1 MKTRNLF
8 FSFFLWSTLFFPLS
22 AQTISPDS
30 LARMVENSM
39 SGKYVDYKLM
49 KRASDS
55 LESQF
60 PKYFIQ
66 MARIEMAEAWNLP
79 EVVETL
85 TDSLLFHTSR
95 NEIDGNFAA
104 FYLNKKAQ
112 AYLFNGKYKELEK
125 WLDKVSA
132 HWKDAPQIEPL
143 KQHFRNICQAAEGI
157 GSVRISRPQ
166 KTVCIPLVQDPKMGD
181 LDHTRQMEI
190 TLNGR
195 DTRFVSMDTGNPAS
209 IILDKDFATK
219 AGVRLLP
226 DTIQCHPYL
235 YDANMLIPVQRGV
248 TDSLSFGGIT
258 YYNLPVWVTLTEN
271 PIIGNGNLGT
281 PELLRL
287 GKVEISPDKLVIP
300 AKEENAQTD
309 SAPNFHIKTVFG
321 AGVYLPMR
329 YHGKDYQFILDTGV
343 NLSILNISKEEEE
356 TNPTLNFNGK
366 DYQGIQT
373 YFDTSKKE
381 MDRSGLLGIT
391 FVEQCYPVC
400 IDFNRMQLSFNN
412 PREIANT
419 ALLLQ
424 YWNFYQMRRM
434 AEEIKQKDPSS
445 MTKMLC
451 ALVSSMSN
459 QPDSVLK
466 YAPFMITENN
476 PSMYFNGL
484 TILQKALNDKGDYR
498 NAATYSAKALEYFP
512 TVASTYPKD
521 SQIRLRAIAAMDR
534 ALSGQPAVEVKIGKP
549 KKIKFAYDETSKLYP
564 VSGKIGKKKCCIA
577 FNPEGYYNI
586 ISLRE
591 AKRCGIRLLGEQ
603 TELNKDSLGC
613 FGMAD
618 RIRIGNMTL
627 TNVPFWVYND
637 EQPTSLGVC
646 LMKQLPAMSIHSDK
660 SLEFLPEAPAQN
672 NWPLMRSDVVIYGE
686 TDSTTLRMT
695 EQKFNNAYLFSS
707 GHTITLDFKNMKYQ
721 TAKSYPR

>member
-1 MKTRNLF
+1 MKKYII
-8 FSFFLWSTLFFPLS
+8 FSVIAFWSTSFSPLT
-22 AQTISPDS
+22 AQVISPDS
-30 LARMVENSM
+30 VARMVEKSM

-66 MARIEMAEAWNLP
+66 MARLEIAEAWNQP
-79 EVVETL
+79 EVVEAL

-132 HWKDAPQIEPL
+132 HWKDAPQIVPL
-143 KQHFRNICQAAEGI
+143 KQHFQNICQAAEGI
-157 GSVRISRPQ
+157 GPVRISRPQ
-166 KTVCIPLVQDPKMGD
+166 KNVCIPLVQDPDMGNF
-181 LDHTRQMEI
+181 DHIRQMEI

-195 DTRFVSMDTGNPAS
+195 DTRFISMDTGNPNS
-209 IILDKDFATK
+209 IILGKEFATK

-226 DTIQCHPYL
+226 DTIPCT
-235 YDANMLIPVQRGV
+235 LIHITNIPIPIQRGV

-271 PIIGNGNLGT
+271 PVIRNGILGT

-300 AKEENAQTD
+300 VKEEDAQTK
-309 SAPNFHIKTVFG
+309 SAPNFHIKTVSG
-321 AGVYLPMR
+321 AAVYLPMR
-329 YHGKDYQFILDTGV
+329 YHGKDYQFILDTGAD
-343 NLSILNISKEEEE
+343 LSTLNISKNEEE

-373 YFDTSKKE
+373 YFNTTKKE
-381 MDRSGLLGIT
+381 TDRSGILGIS

-400 IDFNRMQLSFNN
+400 IDFNSMQLSFNN
-412 PREIANT
+412 PRKLVNSSF
-419 ALLLQ
+419 LLT

-434 AEEIKQKDPSS
+434 AEEIKQKDPGST
-445 MTKMLC
+445 TKTLC

-498 NAATYSAKALEYFP
+498 NAATYSAKVVEYFLA
-512 TVASTYPKD
+512 VASTYPKD
-521 SQIRLRAIAAMDR
+521 SQIRVKAIAAMDR
-534 ALSGQPAVEVKIGKP
+534 ALSGQPAVAVKIGKP

-577 FNPEGYYNI
+577 LNPEVYYNT
-586 ISLRE
+586 ISLHE
-591 AKRCGIRLLGEQ
+591 ANRCGIRLLGEQ

-613 FGMAD
+613 FGIAD
-618 RIRIGNMTL
+618 CIRIGNLTL
-627 TNVPFWVYND
+627 ANVPFWVYND
-637 EQPTSLGVC
+637 ERPTSLGVC
-646 LMKQLPAMSIHSDK
+646 IMKQIPAMCIHSDK

-686 TDSTTLRMT
+686 TDSTTLQMT
-695 EQKFNNAYLFSS
+695 EQKFNNTYLFSS
-707 GHTITLDFKNMKYQ
+707 DHTITLDFKNMKYNI
-721 TAKSYPR
+721 KEN

>member
-1 MKTRNLF
+1 MKKYII
-8 FSFFLWSTLFFPLS
+8 FSVIAFWSTSFSPLT
-22 AQTISPDS
+22 AQVISPDS
-30 LARMVENSM
+30 VARMVENSM

-55 LESQF
+55 LESQL

-66 MARIEMAEAWNLP
+66 MARLEMAEAWNQP
-79 EVVETL
+79 EVVEAL

-95 NEIDGNFAA
+95 NEIDGNLAA

-132 HWKDAPQIEPL
+132 HWKDAPQIVPL
-143 KQHFRNICQAAEGI
+143 KQHFQNICQAAEGI
-157 GSVRISRPQ
+157 GPVRISRPQ
-166 KTVCIPLVQDPKMGD
+166 KNVCIPLVQDPDMGNF
-181 LDHTRQMEI
+181 DHIRQMEI

-195 DTRFVSMDTGNPAS
+195 DTRFISMDTGNPSS
-209 IILDKDFATK
+209 IILGKEFATK

-226 DTIQCHPYL
+226 ETTPCTLRHIT
-235 YDANMLIPVQRGV
+235 NIPIPIQRGV
-248 TDSLSFGGIT
+248 IDSLSFGGIT

-271 PIIGNGNLGT
+271 PVIRNGILGT

-300 AKEENAQTD
+300 VKEDAQTK
-309 SAPNFHIKTVFG
+309 SAPNFHIKNVSG
-321 AGVYLPMR
+321 AAVYLPMR

-343 NLSILNISKEEEE
+343 DLSTLNISKNEEE

-373 YFDTSKKE
+373 YFNTTKKE
-381 MDRSGLLGIT
+381 TDRSGILGIS

-400 IDFNRMQLSFNN
+400 IDFNSMQLSFNN
-412 PREIANT
+412 PRKIVNSSF
-419 ALLLQ
+419 LLT

-434 AEEIKQKDPSS
+434 AEEIKQKDLGST
-445 MTKMLC
+445 TKTLC

-521 SQIRLRAIAAMDR
+521 SQIRVKAIAAMDR
-534 ALSGQPAVEVKIGKP
+534 ALSGQPAVAVKIGKP
-549 KKIKFAYDETSKLYP
+549 EKIKFAYDGTSKLYP
-564 VSGKIGKKKCCIA
+564 VSGKIGKKRCCIA
-577 FNPEGYYNI
+577 LNPEVYYNT
-586 ISLRE
+586 ISLHE
-591 AKRCGIRLLGEQ
+591 ANRCGIRLLGEQ

-613 FGMAD
+613 FGIAD
-618 RIRIGNMTL
+618 CIRIGNLTL
-627 TNVPFWVYND
+627 ANVPFWVYND
-637 EQPTSLGVC
+637 ERPTSLGVC
-646 LMKQLPAMSIHSDK
+646 MMKQIPAMCIHSDK

-695 EQKFNNAYLFSS
+695 EQKFNNTYLFSS
-707 GHTITLDFKNMKYQ
+707 DHTITLDFKNMKYNI
-721 TAKSYPR
+721 KEN

>member
-1 MKTRNLF
+1 MKKYII
-8 FSFFLWSTLFFPLS
+8 FSVIAFWSTSFSPLT
-22 AQTISPDS
+22 AQVISPDS
-30 LARMVENSM
+30 VARMVENSM

-66 MARIEMAEAWNLP
+66 MARLEIAEAWNQP
-79 EVVETL
+79 EVVEAL

-132 HWKDAPQIEPL
+132 HWKDAPQIVPL
-143 KQHFRNICQAAEGI
+143 KQHFQNICQAAEGI
-157 GSVRISRPQ
+157 GPVRISRPQ
-166 KTVCIPLVQDPKMGD
+166 KNVCIPLVQDPDMGNF
-181 LDHTRQMEI
+181 DHIRQMEI

-195 DTRFVSMDTGNPAS
+195 DTRFISMDTGNPSS
-209 IILDKDFATK
+209 IILGKEFATK

-226 DTIQCHPYL
+226 ETTPCTLRHIT
-235 YDANMLIPVQRGV
+235 NIPIPIQRGV
-248 TDSLSFGGIT
+248 IDSLSFGGIT

-271 PIIGNGNLGT
+271 PVIRNGILGT

-300 AKEENAQTD
+300 VKEDAQTK
-309 SAPNFHIKTVFG
+309 SAPNFHIKNVSG
-321 AGVYLPMR
+321 AAVYLPMR

-343 NLSILNISKEEEE
+343 DLSTLNISKNEEE

-373 YFDTSKKE
+373 YFNTTKKE
-381 MDRSGLLGIT
+381 TDRSGILGIS

-400 IDFNRMQLSFNN
+400 IDFNSMQLSFNN
-412 PREIANT
+412 PRKIVNSSF
-419 ALLLQ
+419 LLT

-434 AEEIKQKDPSS
+434 AEEIKQKDLGST
-445 MTKMLC
+445 TKTLC

-521 SQIRLRAIAAMDR
+521 SQIRVKAIAAMDR
-534 ALSGQPAVEVKIGKP
+534 ALSGQPAVAVKIGKP
-549 KKIKFAYDETSKLYP
+549 EKIKFAYDGTSKLYP

-577 FNPEGYYNI
+577 LNPEVYYNT
-586 ISLRE
+586 ISLHE
-591 AKRCGIRLLGEQ
+591 ANRCGIRLLGEQ

-613 FGMAD
+613 FGIAD
-618 RIRIGNMTL
+618 CIRIGNLTL
-627 TNVPFWVYND
+627 ANVPFWVYND
-637 EQPTSLGVC
+637 ERPTSLGVC
-646 LMKQLPAMSIHSDK
+646 MMKQIPAMCIHSDK

-695 EQKFNNAYLFSS
+695 EQKFNNTYLFSS
-707 GHTITLDFKNMKYQ
+707 DHTITLDFKNMKYNI
-721 TAKSYPR
+721 KEN

>member
-1 MKTRNLF
+1 MKKYII
-8 FSFFLWSTLFFPLS
+8 FSVIAFWSTSFSPLT
-22 AQTISPDS
+22 AQVISPDS
-30 LARMVENSM
+30 VARMVENSM

-55 LESQF
+55 LESQL

-66 MARIEMAEAWNLP
+66 MARLEMAEAWNQP
-79 EVVETL
+79 EVVEAL

-95 NEIDGNFAA
+95 NEIDGNLAA

-132 HWKDAPQIEPL
+132 HWKDAPQIVPL
-143 KQHFRNICQAAEGI
+143 KQHFQNICQAAEGI
-157 GSVRISRPQ
+157 GPVRISRPQ
-166 KTVCIPLVQDPKMGD
+166 KNVCIPLVQDPDMGNF
-181 LDHTRQMEI
+181 DHIRQMEI

-195 DTRFVSMDTGNPAS
+195 ETRFISMDTGNPSS
-209 IILDKDFATK
+209 IILGKEFATK

-226 DTIQCHPYL
+226 ETTPCTLRHIT
-235 YDANMLIPVQRGV
+235 NIPIPIQRGV
-248 TDSLSFGGIT
+248 IDSLSFGGIT

-271 PIIGNGNLGT
+271 PVIRNGILGT

-300 AKEENAQTD
+300 VKEDAQTK
-309 SAPNFHIKTVFG
+309 SAPNFHIKNVSG
-321 AGVYLPMR
+321 AAVYLPMR

-343 NLSILNISKEEEE
+343 DLSTLNISKNEEE

-373 YFDTSKKE
+373 YFNTTKKE
-381 MDRSGLLGIT
+381 TDRSGILGIS

-400 IDFNRMQLSFNN
+400 IDFNSMQLSFNN
-412 PREIANT
+412 PRKIVNSSF
-419 ALLLQ
+419 LLT

-434 AEEIKQKDPSS
+434 AEEIKQKDLGST
-445 MTKMLC
+445 TKTLC

-521 SQIRLRAIAAMDR
+521 SQIRVKAIAAMDR
-534 ALSGQPAVEVKIGKP
+534 ALSGQPAVAVKIGKP
-549 KKIKFAYDETSKLYP
+549 EKIKFAYDGTSKLYP

-577 FNPEGYYNI
+577 LNPEVYYNT
-586 ISLRE
+586 ISLHE
-591 AKRCGIRLLGEQ
+591 ANRCGIRLLGEQ
-603 TELNKDSLGC
+603 TKLNKDSLGC
-613 FGMAD
+613 FGIAD
-618 RIRIGNMTL
+618 CIRIGNLTL
-627 TNVPFWVYND
+627 ANVPFWVYND
-637 EQPTSLGVC
+637 ERPTSLGVC
-646 LMKQLPAMSIHSDK
+646 MMKQIPAMCIHSDK

-695 EQKFNNAYLFSS
+695 EQKFNNTYLFSS
-707 GHTITLDFKNMKYQ
+707 DHTITLDFKNMKYNI
-721 TAKSYPR
+721 KEN

>member
-8 FSFFLWSTLFFPLS
+8 FSFFLWGISAFPTA

-30 LARMVENSM
+30 LARMVECSM

-55 LESQF
+55 LESQL
-60 PKYFIQ
+60 PKYFTQ
-66 MARIEMAEAWNLP
+66 MVRLEMAEAWNQP

-95 NEIDGNFAA
+95 NEIDGNFAT

-112 AYLFNGKYKELEK
+112 AYLFSGKYKELEK

-132 HWKDAPQIEPL
+132 HWKDAPQIGPL
-143 KQHFRNICQAAEGI
+143 TRHFRNICQAAEGI
-157 GSVRISRPQ
+157 GPVRISRPQ
-166 KTVCIPLVQDPKMGD
+166 KNVCIPLVQDPKMGD
-181 LDHTRQMEI
+181 LEHIRQMEI

-195 DTRFVSMDTGNPAS
+195 DTQFVSMDTGNPAS

-219 AGVRLLP
+219 ARVRLLP
-226 DTIQCHPYL
+226 DTIQCTPNL
-235 YDANMLIPVQRGV
+235 YDADLVIPVQRGV

-258 YYNLPVWVTLTEN
+258 YYNLPVWVALTKS
-271 PIIGNGNLGT
+271 PVIGNGILGT

-300 AKEENAQTD
+300 VKEEDAQTKF
-309 SAPNFHIKTVFG
+309 APNFHIKTVSG
-321 AGVYLPMR
+321 AAVYLPMR
-329 YHGKDYQFILDTGV
+329 YHGKDYHFILDTGV
-343 NLSILNISKEEEE
+343 NLSTLNISKDEEE
-356 TNPTLNFNGK
+356 TNPILNFNGK

-373 YFDTSKKE
+373 YFDTSKKAT
-381 MDRSGLLGIT
+381 DRSGMLGIT

-419 ALLLQ
+419 TLLLQ

-434 AEEIKQKDPSS
+434 AEEIKQKDPSD

-451 ALVSSMSN
+451 ALVGSMSN

-466 YAPFMITENN
+466 YAPAMITENN

-498 NAATYSAKALEYFP
+498 NAATYSAKVAEYFP
-512 TVASTYPKD
+512 AVASTYPKD
-521 SQIRLRAIAAMDR
+521 SQIRVKAIASMDR
-534 ALSGQPAVEVKIGKP
+534 ALNGQPAVEVKIGKP
-549 KKIKFAYDETSKLYP
+549 KKIKFAYDETGKLYP
-564 VSGKIGKKKCCIA
+564 VSGKIGRKKCSIA

-613 FGMAD
+613 FGIAE
-618 RIRIGNMTL
+618 RIRIGNLTL

-646 LMKQLPAMSIHSDK
+646 LMKQLPALCIHSDK
-660 SLEFLPEAPAQN
+660 NLEILPVAPAQN

-695 EQKFNNAYLFSS
+695 EQKFSNEFLFSS
-707 GHTITLDFKNMKYQ
+707 DHTITLDFKNMKYQ
-721 TAKSYPR
+721 VE

>member
-1 MKTRNLF
+1 MKKYII
-8 FSFFLWSTLFFPLS
+8 FSVIAFWSTSFSPLT
-22 AQTISPDS
+22 AQVISPDS
-30 LARMVENSM
+30 VARMVENSM

-55 LESQF
+55 LESQL

-66 MARIEMAEAWNLP
+66 MARLEMAEAWNQP
-79 EVVETL
+79 EVVEAL

-132 HWKDAPQIEPL
+132 HWKDAPQIVPL
-143 KQHFRNICQAAEGI
+143 KQHFQNICQAAEGI
-157 GSVRISRPQ
+157 GPVRISRPQ
-166 KTVCIPLVQDPKMGD
+166 KNVCIPLVQDPDMGNF
-181 LDHTRQMEI
+181 DHIRQMEI

-195 DTRFVSMDTGNPAS
+195 DTRLISMDTGNPNS
-209 IILDKDFATK
+209 IILGKEFATK

-226 DTIQCHPYL
+226 DTIPCT
-235 YDANMLIPVQRGV
+235 LIHITNIPIPIQRGV
-248 TDSLSFGGIT
+248 IDSLSFGGIT
-258 YYNLPVWVTLTEN
+258 YYNLPVGVTLTES
-271 PIIGNGNLGT
+271 PVIRNGILGT

-300 AKEENAQTD
+300 VKEEDAQTK
-309 SAPNFHIKTVFG
+309 SAPNFHIKTVSG
-321 AGVYLPMR
+321 AAVYLPMR
-329 YHGKDYQFILDTGV
+329 YHGKDYQFILDTGAD
-343 NLSILNISKEEEE
+343 LSTLNISKNEEE

-373 YFDTSKKE
+373 YFNTTKKE
-381 MDRSGLLGIT
+381 TDRSGILGIS

-400 IDFNRMQLSFNN
+400 IDFNSMQLSFNN
-412 PREIANT
+412 PRKLVNSSF
-419 ALLLQ
+419 LLT

-434 AEEIKQKDPSS
+434 AEEIKQKDPGST
-445 MTKMLC
+445 TKTLC

-512 TVASTYPKD
+512 TIASTYPKD
-521 SQIRLRAIAAMDR
+521 SQIRLRAIAAMDH
-534 ALSGQPAVEVKIGKP
+534 ALNGQPAVAVKIGKP
-549 KKIKFAYDETSKLYP
+549 KKIKFAYDETSKLHP
-564 VSGKIGKKKCCIA
+564 VSGKIGKKKCSIA
-577 FNPEGYYNI
+577 FNPEDYYNI
-586 ISLRE
+586 ISLRQ

-613 FGMAD
+613 FGIAD
-618 RIRIGNMTL
+618 CIRIGNLTL
-627 TNVPFWVYND
+627 ANVPFWVYND
-637 EQPTSLGVC
+637 ERPTSLGIYM
-646 LMKQLPAMSIHSDK
+646 MKQIPAMCIHSDK
-660 SLEFLPEAPAQN
+660 SLEILPEAPAQN

-695 EQKFNNAYLFSS
+695 EQKFNNTYLFSS
-707 GHTITLDFKNMKYQ
+707 DHTITLDFKNMKYNI
-721 TAKSYPR
+721 KEN

>member
-1 MKTRNLF
+1 MKKYII
-8 FSFFLWSTLFFPLS
+8 FSVIAFWSTSFSPLT
-22 AQTISPDS
+22 AQVISPDS
-30 LARMVENSM
+30 VARMVENSM
-39 SGKYVDYKLM
+39 YGKYVDYKLM

-66 MARIEMAEAWNLP
+66 MARLEIAEAWNQP
-79 EVVETL
+79 EVVEAL

-95 NEIDGNFAA
+95 NEIDGNLAA

-132 HWKDAPQIEPL
+132 HWKDAPQIVPL
-143 KQHFRNICQAAEGI
+143 KQHFQNICQAAEGI
-157 GSVRISRPQ
+157 GPVRISRPQ
-166 KTVCIPLVQDPKMGD
+166 KNVCIPLVQDPDMGNF
-181 LDHTRQMEI
+181 DHIRQMEI

-195 DTRFVSMDTGNPAS
+195 DTRFISMDTGNPSS
-209 IILDKDFATK
+209 IILGKEFATK

-226 DTIQCHPYL
+226 ETTPCTLRHIT
-235 YDANMLIPVQRGV
+235 NIPIPIQRGV
-248 TDSLSFGGIT
+248 IDSLSFGGIT

-271 PIIGNGNLGT
+271 PVIRNGILGT

-300 AKEENAQTD
+300 VKEDAQTK
-309 SAPNFHIKTVFG
+309 SAPNFHIKNVSG
-321 AGVYLPMR
+321 AAVYLPMR

-343 NLSILNISKEEEE
+343 DLSTLNISKNEEE

-373 YFDTSKKE
+373 YFNTTKKE
-381 MDRSGLLGIT
+381 TDRSGILGIS

-400 IDFNRMQLSFNN
+400 IDFNSMQLSFNN
-412 PREIANT
+412 PRKIVNSSF
-419 ALLLQ
+419 LLT

-434 AEEIKQKDPSS
+434 AEEIKQKDLGST
-445 MTKMLC
+445 TKTLC

-498 NAATYSAKALEYFP
+498 NAATYSAKVVEYFP

-521 SQIRLRAIAAMDR
+521 SQIRVKAIAAMDR
-534 ALSGQPAVEVKIGKP
+534 ALSGQPAVAVKIGKP
-549 KKIKFAYDETSKLYP
+549 EKIKFAYDGTSKLYP

-577 FNPEGYYNI
+577 LNPEVYYNTL
-586 ISLRE
+586 SLHE
-591 AKRCGIRLLGEQ
+591 ANRCGIRLLGEQ

-613 FGMAD
+613 FGIAD
-618 RIRIGNMTL
+618 CIRIGNLTL
-627 TNVPFWVYND
+627 ANVPFWVYND
-637 EQPTSLGVC
+637 ERPTSLGVC
-646 LMKQLPAMSIHSDK
+646 MMKQIPAMCIHSDK

-695 EQKFNNAYLFSS
+695 EQKFNNTYLFSS
-707 GHTITLDFKNMKYQ
+707 DHTITLDFKNMKYNI
-721 TAKSYPR
+721 KEN

>member
-1 MKTRNLF
+1 MKKYII
-8 FSFFLWSTLFFPLS
+8 FSVIAFWSTSFSPLT
-22 AQTISPDS
+22 AQVISPDS
-30 LARMVENSM
+30 VARMVENSM

-55 LESQF
+55 LESQL

-66 MARIEMAEAWNLP
+66 MARLEMAEAWNQP
-79 EVVETL
+79 EVVEAL

-132 HWKDAPQIEPL
+132 RWKDAPQIVPL
-143 KQHFRNICQAAEGI
+143 KQHFQNICQAADGI
-157 GSVRISRPQ
+157 GPVRISRPQ
-166 KTVCIPLVQDPKMGD
+166 KNVCIPLVQDPDMGNF
-181 LDHTRQMEI
+181 DHIRQMEI

-195 DTRFVSMDTGNPAS
+195 DTRFISMDTGNPNS
-209 IILDKDFATK
+209 TILGKEFATK

-226 DTIQCHPYL
+226 DTIPCT
-235 YDANMLIPVQRGV
+235 LIHITNIPIPIQRGV

-271 PIIGNGNLGT
+271 PVIRNGILGT

-300 AKEENAQTD
+300 AKEEDAQTK
-309 SAPNFHIKTVFG
+309 SAPNFHIKTVSG
-321 AGVYLPMR
+321 AAVYLPMR
-329 YHGKDYQFILDTGV
+329 YHGKDYQFILDTGAD
-343 NLSILNISKEEEE
+343 LSTLNISKNEEE

-373 YFDTSKKE
+373 YFNTTKKE
-381 MDRSGLLGIT
+381 TDRSGILGIS

-400 IDFNRMQLSFNN
+400 IDFNSMQLSFNN
-412 PREIANT
+412 PRKLVNSSF
-419 ALLLQ
+419 LLT

-434 AEEIKQKDPSS
+434 AEEIKQKDPGST
-445 MTKMLC
+445 TKTLC

-521 SQIRLRAIAAMDR
+521 SQIRVKAIAAMDR
-534 ALSGQPAVEVKIGKP
+534 ALSGQPAVAVKIGKP
-549 KKIKFAYDETSKLYP
+549 EKIKFAYDETSKLYP

-577 FNPEGYYNI
+577 LNPEVYYNT
-586 ISLRE
+586 ISLHE
-591 AKRCGIRLLGEQ
+591 ANRCGIRLLGEQ

-613 FGMAD
+613 FGIAD
-618 RIRIGNMTL
+618 CIRIENLTL
-627 TNVPFWVYND
+627 ANVPFWVYND
-637 EQPTSLGVC
+637 ERPTSLGVC
-646 LMKQLPAMSIHSDK
+646 MMKQIPAMCIHSDK

-695 EQKFNNAYLFSS
+695 EQKFNNTYLFSS
-707 GHTITLDFKNMKYQ
+707 DHTITLDFKNMKYNI
-721 TAKSYPR
+721 KEN

>member
-1 MKTRNLF
+1 MKKYII
-8 FSFFLWSTLFFPLS
+8 FSVIAFWSTSFSPLT
-22 AQTISPDS
+22 AQVISPDS
-30 LARMVENSM
+30 VARMVENSM

-66 MARIEMAEAWNLP
+66 MARLEIAEAWNQP
-79 EVVETL
+79 EVVEAL

-132 HWKDAPQIEPL
+132 RWKDAPQIVPL
-143 KQHFRNICQAAEGI
+143 KQHFQNICQAAEGI
-157 GSVRISRPQ
+157 GTVRISRPQ
-166 KTVCIPLVQDPKMGD
+166 KNVCIPLVQDPDMGNF
-181 LDHTRQMEI
+181 DHIRQMEI

-195 DTRFVSMDTGNPAS
+195 DTRFISMDTGNPSS
-209 IILDKDFATK
+209 IILGKEFATK

-226 DTIQCHPYL
+226 ETTPCTLRHIT
-235 YDANMLIPVQRGV
+235 NIPIPIQRGV
-248 TDSLSFGGIT
+248 IDSLSFGGIT

-271 PIIGNGNLGT
+271 PVIRNGILGT

-300 AKEENAQTD
+300 VKEDAQTK
-309 SAPNFHIKTVFG
+309 SAPNFHIKNVSG
-321 AGVYLPMR
+321 AAVYLPMR

-343 NLSILNISKEEEE
+343 DLSTLNISKNEEE

-373 YFDTSKKE
+373 YFNTTKKE
-381 MDRSGLLGIT
+381 TDRSGILGIS

-400 IDFNRMQLSFNN
+400 IDFNSMQLSFNN
-412 PREIANT
+412 PRKLVNSSF
-419 ALLLQ
+419 LLT

-434 AEEIKQKDPSS
+434 AEEIKQKDPGST
-445 MTKMLC
+445 TKTLC

-498 NAATYSAKALEYFP
+498 NAATYSAKVVEYFP

-521 SQIRLRAIAAMDR
+521 SQIRVKAIAAMDR
-534 ALSGQPAVEVKIGKP
+534 ALSGQPAVAVKIGKP
-549 KKIKFAYDETSKLYP
+549 EKIKFAYDETSKLYP

-577 FNPEGYYNI
+577 LNPEVYYNT
-586 ISLRE
+586 ISLHE
-591 AKRCGIRLLGEQ
+591 ANRCGIRLLGEQ

-613 FGMAD
+613 FGIAD
-618 RIRIGNMTL
+618 CIRIENLTL
-627 TNVPFWVYND
+627 ANVPFWVYND
-637 EQPTSLGVC
+637 ERPTSLGVC
-646 LMKQLPAMSIHSDK
+646 MMKQIPAMCIHSDK

-695 EQKFNNAYLFSS
+695 EQKFNNTYLFSS
-707 GHTITLDFKNMKYQ
+707 DHTITLDFKNMKYNI
-721 TAKSYPR
+721 KEN

>member
-1 MKTRNLF
+1 MKKYII
-8 FSFFLWSTLFFPLS
+8 FSVIAFWSISFSPLT
-22 AQTISPDS
+22 AQVISPDS
-30 LARMVENSM
+30 VARMVENSM

-55 LESQF
+55 LESQL

-66 MARIEMAEAWNLP
+66 MARLEMAEAWNQP
-79 EVVETL
+79 EVVEAL

-132 HWKDAPQIEPL
+132 HWKDAPQIVPL
-143 KQHFRNICQAAEGI
+143 KQHFQNICQAAEGI
-157 GSVRISRPQ
+157 GPVRISRPQ
-166 KTVCIPLVQDPKMGD
+166 KNVCIPLVQDPDMGNF
-181 LDHTRQMEI
+181 DHIRQMEI

-195 DTRFVSMDTGNPAS
+195 DTRLISMDTGNPNS
-209 IILDKDFATK
+209 IILGKEFATK

-226 DTIQCHPYL
+226 DTIPCT
-235 YDANMLIPVQRGV
+235 LIHITNIPIPIQRGV
-248 TDSLSFGGIT
+248 IDSLSFGGIT
-258 YYNLPVWVTLTEN
+258 YYNLPVGVTLTES
-271 PIIGNGNLGT
+271 PVIRNGILGT

-300 AKEENAQTD
+300 VKEEDAQTK
-309 SAPNFHIKTVFG
+309 SAPNFHIKTVSG
-321 AGVYLPMR
+321 AAVYLPMR
-329 YHGKDYQFILDTGV
+329 YHGKDYQFILDTGAD
-343 NLSILNISKEEEE
+343 LSTLNISKNEEE
-356 TNPTLNFNGK
+356 TNPTINFNGK

-373 YFDTSKKE
+373 YFNTTKKE
-381 MDRSGLLGIT
+381 TDRSGILGIS
-391 FVEQCYPVC
+391 FVEQCNPVC
-400 IDFNRMQLSFNN
+400 IDFNSMQLSFNN
-412 PREIANT
+412 PRKIVNSSF
-419 ALLLQ
+419 LLT

-434 AEEIKQKDPSS
+434 AEEIKQKDPGST
-445 MTKMLC
+445 TKTLC

-521 SQIRLRAIAAMDR
+521 SQIRVKAIAAMDR
-534 ALSGQPAVEVKIGKP
+534 ALSGQPAVAIKIGKP

-577 FNPEGYYNI
+577 LNPEVYYNT
-586 ISLRE
+586 ISLHE
-591 AKRCGIRLLGEQ
+591 ANRCGIRLLGEQ

-613 FGMAD
+613 FGIAD
-618 RIRIGNMTL
+618 CIRIGNLTL
-627 TNVPFWVYND
+627 ANVPFWVYND
-637 EQPTSLGVC
+637 ERPTSLGVC
-646 LMKQLPAMSIHSDK
+646 MMKQIPAMCIHSDK
-660 SLEFLPEAPAQN
+660 SLEILPEAPAQN

-695 EQKFNNAYLFSS
+695 EQKFNNTYLFSS
-707 GHTITLDFKNMKYQ
+707 DHTITLDFKNMKYNI
-721 TAKSYPR
+721 KEN

>member
-1 MKTRNLF
+1 MKKYII
-8 FSFFLWSTLFFPLS
+8 FSVIAFWSTSFSPLT
-22 AQTISPDS
+22 AQVISPDS
-30 LARMVENSM
+30 VARMVENSM

-55 LESQF
+55 LESQL

-66 MARIEMAEAWNLP
+66 MARLEMAEAWNQP
-79 EVVETL
+79 EVVEAL

-132 HWKDAPQIEPL
+132 HWKDAPQIVPL
-143 KQHFRNICQAAEGI
+143 KQHFQNICQAAEGI
-157 GSVRISRPQ
+157 GPVRISRPQ
-166 KTVCIPLVQDPKMGD
+166 KNVCIPLVQDPDMGNF
-181 LDHTRQMEI
+181 DHIRQMEI

-195 DTRFVSMDTGNPAS
+195 DTRFISMDTGNPNS
-209 IILDKDFATK
+209 IILGKEFATK

-226 DTIQCHPYL
+226 DTIPCT
-235 YDANMLIPVQRGV
+235 LIHITNIPIPIQRGV

-271 PIIGNGNLGT
+271 PVIRNGILGT

-300 AKEENAQTD
+300 VKEEDAQTK
-309 SAPNFHIKTVFG
+309 SAPNFHIKTVSG
-321 AGVYLPMR
+321 AAVYLPMR
-329 YHGKDYQFILDTGV
+329 YHGKDYQFILDTGAD
-343 NLSILNISKEEEE
+343 LSTLNISKNEEE

-373 YFDTSKKE
+373 YFNTTKKE
-381 MDRSGLLGIT
+381 TDRSGILGIS

-400 IDFNRMQLSFNN
+400 IDFNSMQLSFNN
-412 PREIANT
+412 PRKLVNSSF
-419 ALLLQ
+419 LLT

-434 AEEIKQKDPSS
+434 AEEIKQKDPGST
-445 MTKMLC
+445 TKTLC

-498 NAATYSAKALEYFP
+498 NAATYSAKVVEYFLA
-512 TVASTYPKD
+512 VASTYPKD
-521 SQIRLRAIAAMDR
+521 SQIRVKAIAAMDR
-534 ALSGQPAVEVKIGKP
+534 ALSGQPAVAVKIGKP

-577 FNPEGYYNI
+577 LNPEVYYNT
-586 ISLRE
+586 ISLHE
-591 AKRCGIRLLGEQ
+591 ANRCGIRLLGEQ

-613 FGMAD
+613 FGIAD
-618 RIRIGNMTL
+618 CIRIGNLTL
-627 TNVPFWVYND
+627 ANVPFWVYND
-637 EQPTSLGVC
+637 ERPTSLGVC
-646 LMKQLPAMSIHSDK
+646 IMKQIPAMCIHSDK

-686 TDSTTLRMT
+686 TDSTTLQMT
-695 EQKFNNAYLFSS
+695 EQKFNNTYLFSS
-707 GHTITLDFKNMKYQ
+707 DHTITLDFKNMKYNI
-721 TAKSYPR
+721 KEN

>member
-1 MKTRNLF
+1 MKKYII
-8 FSFFLWSTLFFPLS
+8 FSVIAFWSTSFSPLT
-22 AQTISPDS
+22 AQVISPDS
-30 LARMVENSM
+30 VARMVENSM

-55 LESQF
+55 LESQL

-66 MARIEMAEAWNLP
+66 MARLEMAEAWNQP
-79 EVVETL
+79 EVVEAL

-132 HWKDAPQIEPL
+132 HWKDAPQIVPL
-143 KQHFRNICQAAEGI
+143 KQHFQNICQAAEGI
-157 GSVRISRPQ
+157 GPVRISRPQ
-166 KTVCIPLVQDPKMGD
+166 KNVCIPLVQDPDMGNF
-181 LDHTRQMEI
+181 DHIRQMEI

-195 DTRFVSMDTGNPAS
+195 DTRFISMDTGNPNS
-209 IILDKDFATK
+209 IILGKEFATK

-226 DTIQCHPYL
+226 DTIPCT
-235 YDANMLIPVQRGV
+235 LIHITNIPIPIQRGV

-271 PIIGNGNLGT
+271 PVIRNGILGT

-300 AKEENAQTD
+300 VKEEDAQTK
-309 SAPNFHIKTVFG
+309 SAPNFHIKTVSG
-321 AGVYLPMR
+321 AAVYLPMR
-329 YHGKDYQFILDTGV
+329 YHGKDYQFILDTGAD
-343 NLSILNISKEEEE
+343 LSTLNISKNEEE

-373 YFDTSKKE
+373 YFNTTKKE
-381 MDRSGLLGIT
+381 TDRSGILGIS

-400 IDFNRMQLSFNN
+400 IDFNSMQLSFNN
-412 PREIANT
+412 PRKLVNSSF
-419 ALLLQ
+419 LLT

-434 AEEIKQKDPSS
+434 AEEIKQKDPGST
-445 MTKMLC
+445 TKTLC

-498 NAATYSAKALEYFP
+498 NAATYSAKVVEYFLA
-512 TVASTYPKD
+512 VASTYPKD
-521 SQIRLRAIAAMDR
+521 SQIRVKAIAAMDR
-534 ALSGQPAVEVKIGKP
+534 ALSGQPAVAVKIGKP

-577 FNPEGYYNI
+577 LNPEVYYNT
-586 ISLRE
+586 ISLHE
-591 AKRCGIRLLGEQ
+591 ANRCGIRLLGEQ

-613 FGMAD
+613 FGIAD
-618 RIRIGNMTL
+618 CIRIENLTL
-627 TNVPFWVYND
+627 ANVPFWVYND
-637 EQPTSLGVC
+637 ERPTSLGVC
-646 LMKQLPAMSIHSDK
+646 MMKQIPAMCIHSDK

-695 EQKFNNAYLFSS
+695 EQKFNNTYLFSS
-707 GHTITLDFKNMKYQ
+707 DHTITLDFKNMKYNI
-721 TAKSYPR
+721 KEN

>member
-1 MKTRNLF
+1 MKKYII
-8 FSFFLWSTLFFPLS
+8 FSVIAFWSTSFSPLT
-22 AQTISPDS
+22 AQVISPDS
-30 LARMVENSM
+30 VARMVENSM

-66 MARIEMAEAWNLP
+66 MARLEIAEAWNQP
-79 EVVETL
+79 EVVEAL

-132 HWKDAPQIEPL
+132 HWKDAPQIVPL
-143 KQHFRNICQAAEGI
+143 KQHFQNICQAAEGI
-157 GSVRISRPQ
+157 GPVRISRPQ
-166 KTVCIPLVQDPKMGD
+166 KNVCIPLVQDPDMGNF
-181 LDHTRQMEI
+181 DHIRQMEI

-195 DTRFVSMDTGNPAS
+195 DTRFISMDTGNPSS
-209 IILDKDFATK
+209 IILGKEFATK

-226 DTIQCHPYL
+226 ETTPCTLRHIT
-235 YDANMLIPVQRGV
+235 NIPIPIQRGV
-248 TDSLSFGGIT
+248 IDSLSFGGIT

-271 PIIGNGNLGT
+271 PVIRNGILGT

-300 AKEENAQTD
+300 VKEDAQTK
-309 SAPNFHIKTVFG
+309 SAPNFHIKNVSG
-321 AGVYLPMR
+321 AAVYLPMR
-329 YHGKDYQFILDTGV
+329 YHGKDYQFILDTGAD
-343 NLSILNISKEEEE
+343 LSTLNISKNEEE

-373 YFDTSKKE
+373 YFNTTKKE
-381 MDRSGLLGIT
+381 TDRSGILAIS

-400 IDFNRMQLSFNN
+400 IDFNSMQLSFNN
-412 PREIANT
+412 PRKIVNSSF
-419 ALLLQ
+419 LLT

-434 AEEIKQKDPSS
+434 AEEIKQKDLGST
-445 MTKMLC
+445 TKTLC

-498 NAATYSAKALEYFP
+498 NAATYSAKVVEYFP

-521 SQIRLRAIAAMDR
+521 SQIRVKAIAAMDR
-534 ALSGQPAVEVKIGKP
+534 ALSGQPAVAVKIGKP

-577 FNPEGYYNI
+577 LNPEVYYNT
-586 ISLRE
+586 ISLHE
-591 AKRCGIRLLGEQ
+591 ANRCGIRLLGEQ

-613 FGMAD
+613 FGIAD
-618 RIRIGNMTL
+618 CIRIGNLTL
-627 TNVPFWVYND
+627 ANVPFWVYND
-637 EQPTSLGVC
+637 ECPTSLGVC
-646 LMKQLPAMSIHSDK
+646 MMKQIPAMCIHSDK
-660 SLEFLPEAPAQN
+660 SLEILPEAPAQN

-686 TDSTTLRMT
+686 TNSTTLRMT
-695 EQKFNNAYLFSS
+695 EQKFNNTYLFSS
-707 GHTITLDFKNMKYQ
+707 DHTITLDFKNMKYNI
-721 TAKSYPR
+721 KEN

>member
-1 MKTRNLF
+1 MKKYII
-8 FSFFLWSTLFFPLS
+8 FSVIAFWSTSFSPLT
-22 AQTISPDS
+22 AQVISPDS
-30 LARMVENSM
+30 VARMVENSM

-66 MARIEMAEAWNLP
+66 MARLEIAEAWNQP
-79 EVVETL
+79 EVVEAL

-95 NEIDGNFAA
+95 NEIDGNLAA

-132 HWKDAPQIEPL
+132 HWKDAPQIVPL
-143 KQHFRNICQAAEGI
+143 KQHFQNICQAAEGI
-157 GSVRISRPQ
+157 GPVRISRPQ
-166 KTVCIPLVQDPKMGD
+166 KNVCIPLVQDPDMGNF
-181 LDHTRQMEI
+181 DHIRQMEI

-195 DTRFVSMDTGNPAS
+195 DTRFISMDTGNPSS
-209 IILDKDFATK
+209 IILGKEFATK

-226 DTIQCHPYL
+226 ETTPCTLRHIT
-235 YDANMLIPVQRGV
+235 NIPIPIQRGV
-248 TDSLSFGGIT
+248 IDSLSFGGIT

-271 PIIGNGNLGT
+271 PVIRNGILGT

-300 AKEENAQTD
+300 VKEDAQTK
-309 SAPNFHIKTVFG
+309 SAPNFHIKNVSG
-321 AGVYLPMR
+321 AAVYLPMR

-343 NLSILNISKEEEE
+343 DLSTLNISKNEEE

-373 YFDTSKKE
+373 YFNTTKKE
-381 MDRSGLLGIT
+381 TDRIGILGIS

-400 IDFNRMQLSFNN
+400 IDFNSMQLSFNN
-412 PREIANT
+412 PRKIVNSSF
-419 ALLLQ
+419 LLT

-434 AEEIKQKDPSS
+434 AEEIKQKDLGST
-445 MTKMLC
+445 TKTLC

-521 SQIRLRAIAAMDR
+521 SQIRVKAIAAMDR
-534 ALSGQPAVEVKIGKP
+534 ALSGQPAVAVKIGKP
-549 KKIKFAYDETSKLYP
+549 EKIKFAYDGTSKLYP

-577 FNPEGYYNI
+577 LNPEVYYNT
-586 ISLRE
+586 ISLHE
-591 AKRCGIRLLGEQ
+591 ANRCGIRLLGEE

-613 FGMAD
+613 FGIAD
-618 RIRIGNMTL
+618 CIRIGNLTL
-627 TNVPFWVYND
+627 ANVPFWVYND
-637 EQPTSLGVC
+637 ERPTSLGVC
-646 LMKQLPAMSIHSDK
+646 MMKQIPAMCIHSDK

-695 EQKFNNAYLFSS
+695 EQKFNNTYLFSS
-707 GHTITLDFKNMKYQ
+707 DHTITLDFKNMKYNI
-721 TAKSYPR
+721 KEN

>member
-1 MKTRNLF
+1 MKKYII
-8 FSFFLWSTLFFPLS
+8 FSVIAFWSTSFSPLT
-22 AQTISPDS
+22 AQVISPDS
-30 LARMVENSM
+30 VARMVENSM

-66 MARIEMAEAWNLP
+66 MARLEIAEAWNQP
-79 EVVETL
+79 EVVEAL

-95 NEIDGNFAA
+95 NEIDGNLAA

-132 HWKDAPQIEPL
+132 HWKDAPQIVPL
-143 KQHFRNICQAAEGI
+143 KQHFQNICQAAEGI
-157 GSVRISRPQ
+157 GPVRISRPQ
-166 KTVCIPLVQDPKMGD
+166 KNVCIPLVQDPDMGNF
-181 LDHTRQMEI
+181 DHIRQMEI

-195 DTRFVSMDTGNPAS
+195 DTRFISMDTGNPSS
-209 IILDKDFATK
+209 IILGKEFATK

-226 DTIQCHPYL
+226 ETTPCTLRHIT
-235 YDANMLIPVQRGV
+235 NIPIPIQRGV
-248 TDSLSFGGIT
+248 IGSLSFGGIT

-271 PIIGNGNLGT
+271 PVIRNGILGT

-300 AKEENAQTD
+300 VKEDAQTK
-309 SAPNFHIKTVFG
+309 SAPNFHIKNVSG
-321 AGVYLPMR
+321 AAVYLPMR

-343 NLSILNISKEEEE
+343 DLSTLNISKNEEE

-373 YFDTSKKE
+373 YFNTTKKE
-381 MDRSGLLGIT
+381 TDRSGILGIS

-400 IDFNRMQLSFNN
+400 IDFNSMQLSFNN
-412 PREIANT
+412 PRKIVNSSF
-419 ALLLQ
+419 LLT

-434 AEEIKQKDPSS
+434 AEEIKQKDLGST
-445 MTKMLC
+445 TKTLC

-521 SQIRLRAIAAMDR
+521 SQIRVKAIAAMDR
-534 ALSGQPAVEVKIGKP
+534 ALSGQPAVAVKIGKP
-549 KKIKFAYDETSKLYP
+549 EKIKFAYDGTSKLYP

-577 FNPEGYYNI
+577 LNPEVYYNT
-586 ISLRE
+586 ISLHE
-591 AKRCGIRLLGEQ
+591 ANRCGIRLLGEQ

-613 FGMAD
+613 FGIAD
-618 RIRIGNMTL
+618 CIRIGNLTL
-627 TNVPFWVYND
+627 ANVPFWVYND
-637 EQPTSLGVC
+637 ERPTSLGVC
-646 LMKQLPAMSIHSDK
+646 MMKQIPAMCIHSDK

-695 EQKFNNAYLFSS
+695 EQKFNNTYLFSS
-707 GHTITLDFKNMKYQ
+707 DHTITLDFKNMKYNI
-721 TAKSYPR
+721 KEN

>member
-1 MKTRNLF
+1 MKKYII
-8 FSFFLWSTLFFPLS
+8 FSVIAFWSTSFSLLT
-22 AQTISPDS
+22 AQVISPDS
-30 LARMVENSM
+30 VARMVENSM

-55 LESQF
+55 LESQL

-66 MARIEMAEAWNLP
+66 MARLEMAEAWNQP
-79 EVVETL
+79 EVVEAL

-132 HWKDAPQIEPL
+132 RWKDAPQIVPL
-143 KQHFRNICQAAEGI
+143 KQHFQNICQAAEGI
-157 GSVRISRPQ
+157 GTVRISRPQ
-166 KTVCIPLVQDPKMGD
+166 KNVCIPLVQDPDMGNF
-181 LDHTRQMEI
+181 DHIRQMEI

-195 DTRFVSMDTGNPAS
+195 DTRFISMDTGNPNS
-209 IILDKDFATK
+209 IILGKEFATK

-226 DTIQCHPYL
+226 DTIPCT
-235 YDANMLIPVQRGV
+235 LIHITNIPIPIQRGV

-271 PIIGNGNLGT
+271 PVIRNGILGT

-300 AKEENAQTD
+300 AKEDAQTK
-309 SAPNFHIKTVFG
+309 SAPNFHIKTVSG
-321 AGVYLPMR
+321 AAVYLPMR
-329 YHGKDYQFILDTGV
+329 YHGKDYQFILDTGAD
-343 NLSILNISKEEEE
+343 LSTLNISKNEEE

-373 YFDTSKKE
+373 YFNTTKKE
-381 MDRSGLLGIT
+381 TDRSGILGIS

-400 IDFNRMQLSFNN
+400 IDFNSMQLSFNN
-412 PREIANT
+412 PRKLVNSSF
-419 ALLLQ
+419 LLT

-434 AEEIKQKDPSS
+434 AEEIKQKDPGST
-445 MTKMLC
+445 TKTLC

-498 NAATYSAKALEYFP
+498 NAATYSAKVVEYFP

-521 SQIRLRAIAAMDR
+521 SQIRVKAIAAMDR
-534 ALSGQPAVEVKIGKP
+534 ALSGQPAVTVKIGKP
-549 KKIKFAYDETSKLYP
+549 EKIKFAYDGTSKLYP

-577 FNPEGYYNI
+577 LNPEVYYNT
-586 ISLRE
+586 ISLHE
-591 AKRCGIRLLGEQ
+591 ANRCGIRLLEEQ

-613 FGMAD
+613 FGIAD
-618 RIRIGNMTL
+618 CIRIGNLTL
-627 TNVPFWVYND
+627 ANVPFWVYND
-637 EQPTSLGVC
+637 ERPTSLGVC
-646 LMKQLPAMSIHSDK
+646 MMKQIPAMCIHSDK

-695 EQKFNNAYLFSS
+695 EQKFNNTYLFSS
-707 GHTITLDFKNMKYQ
+707 DHTITLDFKNMKYNI
-721 TAKSYPR
+721 KEN

>member
-1 MKTRNLF
+1 M
-8 FSFFLWSTLFFPLS
+8 
-22 AQTISPDS
+22 
-30 LARMVENSM
+30 
-39 SGKYVDYKLM
+39 
-49 KRASDS
+49 
-55 LESQF
+55 
-60 PKYFIQ
+60 
-66 MARIEMAEAWNLP
+66 EA
-79 EVVETL
+79 L

-132 HWKDAPQIEPL
+132 HWKDAPQIVPL
-143 KQHFRNICQAAEGI
+143 KQHFQNICQAAEGI
-157 GSVRISRPQ
+157 GPVRISRPQ
-166 KTVCIPLVQDPKMGD
+166 KNVCIPLVQDPDMGNF
-181 LDHTRQMEI
+181 DHIRQMEI

-195 DTRFVSMDTGNPAS
+195 DTRFISMDTGNPNS
-209 IILDKDFATK
+209 IILGKEFATK

-226 DTIQCHPYL
+226 DTIPCT
-235 YDANMLIPVQRGV
+235 LIHITNIPIPIQRGV

-271 PIIGNGNLGT
+271 PVIRNGILGT

-300 AKEENAQTD
+300 VKEEDAQTK
-309 SAPNFHIKTVFG
+309 SAPNFHIKTVSG
-321 AGVYLPMR
+321 AAVYLPMR
-329 YHGKDYQFILDTGV
+329 YHGKDYQFILDTGAD
-343 NLSILNISKEEEE
+343 LSTLNISKNEEE

-373 YFDTSKKE
+373 YFNTTKKE
-381 MDRSGLLGIT
+381 TDRSGILGIS

-400 IDFNRMQLSFNN
+400 IDFNSMQLSFNN
-412 PREIANT
+412 PRKLVNSSF
-419 ALLLQ
+419 LLT

-434 AEEIKQKDPSS
+434 AEEIKQKDPGST
-445 MTKMLC
+445 TKTLC

-498 NAATYSAKALEYFP
+498 NAATYSAKVVEYFLA
-512 TVASTYPKD
+512 VASTYPKD
-521 SQIRLRAIAAMDR
+521 SQIRVKAIAAMDR
-534 ALSGQPAVEVKIGKP
+534 ALSGQPAVAVKIGKP

-577 FNPEGYYNI
+577 LNPEVYYNT
-586 ISLRE
+586 ISLHE
-591 AKRCGIRLLGEQ
+591 ANRCGIRLLGEQ

-613 FGMAD
+613 FGIAD
-618 RIRIGNMTL
+618 CIRIGNLTL
-627 TNVPFWVYND
+627 ANVPFWVYND
-637 EQPTSLGVC
+637 ERPTSLGVC
-646 LMKQLPAMSIHSDK
+646 IMKQIPAMCIHSDK

-686 TDSTTLRMT
+686 TDSTTLQMT
-695 EQKFNNAYLFSS
+695 EQKFNNTYLFSS
-707 GHTITLDFKNMKYQ
+707 DHTITLDFKNMKYNI
-721 TAKSYPR
+721 KEN

>member
-1 MKTRNLF
+1 MKKYII
-8 FSFFLWSTLFFPLS
+8 FSVIAFWSTSFSLLT
-22 AQTISPDS
+22 AQVISPDS
-30 LARMVENSM
+30 VARMVENSM

-55 LESQF
+55 LESQL

-66 MARIEMAEAWNLP
+66 MARLEMAEAWNQP
-79 EVVETL
+79 EVVEAL

-132 HWKDAPQIEPL
+132 RWKDAPQIVPL
-143 KQHFRNICQAAEGI
+143 KQHFQNICQAAEGI
-157 GSVRISRPQ
+157 GTVRISRPQ
-166 KTVCIPLVQDPKMGD
+166 KNVCIPLVQDPDMGNF
-181 LDHTRQMEI
+181 DHIRQMEI

-195 DTRFVSMDTGNPAS
+195 DTRFISMDTGNPNS
-209 IILDKDFATK
+209 IILGKEFATK

-226 DTIQCHPYL
+226 DTIPCT
-235 YDANMLIPVQRGV
+235 LIHITNIPIPIQRGV

-271 PIIGNGNLGT
+271 PVIRNGILGT

-300 AKEENAQTD
+300 AKEEDAQTK
-309 SAPNFHIKTVFG
+309 SAPNFHIKTVSG
-321 AGVYLPMR
+321 AAVYLPMR
-329 YHGKDYQFILDTGV
+329 YHGKDYQFILDTGAD
-343 NLSILNISKEEEE
+343 LSTLNISKNEEE

-373 YFDTSKKE
+373 YFNTTKKE
-381 MDRSGLLGIT
+381 TDRSGILGIS

-400 IDFNRMQLSFNN
+400 IDFNSMQLSFNN
-412 PREIANT
+412 PRKLVNSSF
-419 ALLLQ
+419 LLT

-434 AEEIKQKDPSS
+434 AEEIKQKDPGST
-445 MTKMLC
+445 TKTLC

-498 NAATYSAKALEYFP
+498 NAATYSAKVVEYFP

-521 SQIRLRAIAAMDR
+521 SQIRVKAIAAMDR
-534 ALSGQPAVEVKIGKP
+534 ALSGQPAVAVKIGKP
-549 KKIKFAYDETSKLYP
+549 EKIKFAYDETSKLYP

-577 FNPEGYYNI
+577 LNPEVYYNT
-586 ISLRE
+586 ISLHE
-591 AKRCGIRLLGEQ
+591 ANRCGIRLLGEQ

-613 FGMAD
+613 FGIAD
-618 RIRIGNMTL
+618 CIRIENLTL
-627 TNVPFWVYND
+627 ANVPFWVYND
-637 EQPTSLGVC
+637 ERPTSLGVC
-646 LMKQLPAMSIHSDK
+646 MMKQIPAMCIHSDK

-695 EQKFNNAYLFSS
+695 EQKFNNTYLFSS
-707 GHTITLDFKNMKYQ
+707 DHTITLDFKNMKYNI
-721 TAKSYPR
+721 KEN

>member
-1 MKTRNLF
+1 
-8 FSFFLWSTLFFPLS
+8 
-22 AQTISPDS
+22 
-30 LARMVENSM
+30 
-39 SGKYVDYKLM
+39 M

-55 LESQF
+55 LESLF

-66 MARIEMAEAWNLP
+66 MARLEIAEAWNQP
-79 EVVETL
+79 EVVEAL

-132 HWKDAPQIEPL
+132 HWKDAPQIVPL
-143 KQHFRNICQAAEGI
+143 KQHFQNICQAAEGI
-157 GSVRISRPQ
+157 GPVRISRPQ
-166 KTVCIPLVQDPKMGD
+166 KNVCIPLVQDPDMGNF
-181 LDHTRQMEI
+181 DHIRQMEI

-195 DTRFVSMDTGNPAS
+195 DTLFISMDTGNPNS
-209 IILDKDFATK
+209 IILGKEFATK

-226 DTIQCHPYL
+226 DTIPCT
-235 YDANMLIPVQRGV
+235 LIHITNIPIPIQRGV

-271 PIIGNGNLGT
+271 PVIRNGILGT

-300 AKEENAQTD
+300 VKEEDAQTK
-309 SAPNFHIKTVFG
+309 SAPNFHIKTVSG
-321 AGVYLPMR
+321 AAVYLPMR
-329 YHGKDYQFILDTGV
+329 YHGKDYQFILDTGAD
-343 NLSILNISKEEEE
+343 LSTLNISKNEEE

-373 YFDTSKKE
+373 YFNTTKKE
-381 MDRSGLLGIT
+381 TDRSGILGIS
-391 FVEQCYPVC
+391 FVEQCNPVC
-400 IDFNRMQLSFNN
+400 IDFNSMQLSFNN
-412 PREIANT
+412 PRKLVNSSF
-419 ALLLQ
+419 LLT

-434 AEEIKQKDPSS
+434 AKEIKQKDPGST
-445 MTKMLC
+445 TKTLC

-498 NAATYSAKALEYFP
+498 NAATYSAKVVEYFP

-521 SQIRLRAIAAMDR
+521 SQIRVKAIAAMDR
-534 ALSGQPAVEVKIGKP
+534 ALSGQPAVAVKIGKP
-549 KKIKFAYDETSKLYP
+549 EKIKFAYDETSKLYP

-577 FNPEGYYNI
+577 LNPEVYYNT
-586 ISLRE
+586 ISFHE
-591 AKRCGIRLLGEQ
+591 ANRCGIRLLGEQ

-613 FGMAD
+613 FGIAD
-618 RIRIGNMTL
+618 CIRIGNLTL
-627 TNVPFWVYND
+627 ANVPFWVYND
-637 EQPTSLGVC
+637 ERPTSLGVC
-646 LMKQLPAMSIHSDK
+646 MMKQIPAMCIHSDK

-695 EQKFNNAYLFSS
+695 EQKFNNTYLFSKINFLIVLKQS
-707 GHTITLDFKNMKYQ
+707 LR
-721 TAKSYPR
+721 SL

>member
-1 MKTRNLF
+1 MKKYII
-8 FSFFLWSTLFFPLS
+8 FSVIAFWSTSFSPLT
-22 AQTISPDS
+22 AQVISPDS
-30 LARMVENSM
+30 VARIVENSM

-55 LESQF
+55 LESQL

-66 MARIEMAEAWNLP
+66 MARLEMAEAWNQS
-79 EVVETL
+79 EVVEAL

-132 HWKDAPQIEPL
+132 RWKDAPQIVPL
-143 KQHFRNICQAAEGI
+143 KQHFQNICQAAEGI
-157 GSVRISRPQ
+157 GPVRISRPQ
-166 KTVCIPLVQDPKMGD
+166 KNVCIPLVQDPDMGNF
-181 LDHTRQMEI
+181 DHIRQMEI

-195 DTRFVSMDTGNPAS
+195 DTRFISMDTGNPNS
-209 IILDKDFATK
+209 IILGKEFATK

-226 DTIQCHPYL
+226 DTIPCT
-235 YDANMLIPVQRGV
+235 LIHITNIPIPIQRGV

-271 PIIGNGNLGT
+271 PVIRNGILGT

-300 AKEENAQTD
+300 AKEDAQTK
-309 SAPNFHIKTVFG
+309 SAPNFHIKTVSG
-321 AGVYLPMR
+321 AAVYLPMR
-329 YHGKDYQFILDTGV
+329 YHGKDYQFILDTGAD
-343 NLSILNISKEEEE
+343 LSTLNISKNEEE

-373 YFDTSKKE
+373 YFNTTKKE
-381 MDRSGLLGIT
+381 TDRSGILGIS

-400 IDFNRMQLSFNN
+400 IDFNSMQLSFNN
-412 PREIANT
+412 PRKLVNSSF
-419 ALLLQ
+419 LLT

-434 AEEIKQKDPSS
+434 AEEIKQKDPGST
-445 MTKMLC
+445 TKTLC

-498 NAATYSAKALEYFP
+498 NAATYSAKVVEYFP

-521 SQIRLRAIAAMDR
+521 SQIRVKAIAAMDR
-534 ALSGQPAVEVKIGKP
+534 ALSGQPAVAVKIGKP
-549 KKIKFAYDETSKLYP
+549 EKIKFAYDETSKLYP

-577 FNPEGYYNI
+577 LNPEVYYNT
-586 ISLRE
+586 ISLHE
-591 AKRCGIRLLGEQ
+591 ANRCGIRLLGEQ

-613 FGMAD
+613 FGIAD
-618 RIRIGNMTL
+618 CIRIENLTL
-627 TNVPFWVYND
+627 ANVPFWVYND
-637 EQPTSLGVC
+637 ERPTSLGVC
-646 LMKQLPAMSIHSDK
+646 MMKQIPAMCIHSDK

-695 EQKFNNAYLFSS
+695 EQKFNNTYLFSS
-707 GHTITLDFKNMKYQ
+707 DHTITLDFKNMKYNI
-721 TAKSYPR
+721 KEN

>member
-1 MKTRNLF
+1 MKKYII
-8 FSFFLWSTLFFPLS
+8 FSVIAFWSTSFSPLT
-22 AQTISPDS
+22 AQVISPDS
-30 LARMVENSM
+30 VARMVENSM

-55 LESQF
+55 LESQL

-66 MARIEMAEAWNLP
+66 MARLEMAEAWNQP
-79 EVVETL
+79 EVVEAL

-132 HWKDAPQIEPL
+132 RWKDAPQIVPL
-143 KQHFRNICQAAEGI
+143 KQHFQNICQAAEGI
-157 GSVRISRPQ
+157 DTVRISRPQ
-166 KTVCIPLVQDPKMGD
+166 KNVCIPLVQDPDMGNF
-181 LDHTRQMEI
+181 DHIRQMEI

-195 DTRFVSMDTGNPAS
+195 DTRFISMDTGNPNS
-209 IILDKDFATK
+209 IILGKEFATK

-226 DTIQCHPYL
+226 DTIPCT
-235 YDANMLIPVQRGV
+235 LIHIINIPIPIQRGV

-271 PIIGNGNLGT
+271 PVIRNGILGT

-300 AKEENAQTD
+300 VKEEDAQTK
-309 SAPNFHIKTVFG
+309 SAPNFHIKTVSG
-321 AGVYLPMR
+321 AAVYLPMR
-329 YHGKDYQFILDTGV
+329 YHGKDYQFILDTGAD
-343 NLSILNISKEEEE
+343 LSTLNISKNEEE

-373 YFDTSKKE
+373 YFNTTKKE
-381 MDRSGLLGIT
+381 TDRSGILGIS

-400 IDFNRMQLSFNN
+400 IDFNSMQLSFNN
-412 PREIANT
+412 PRKLVNSSF
-419 ALLLQ
+419 LLT

-434 AEEIKQKDPSS
+434 AEEIKQKDPGST
-445 MTKMLC
+445 TKTLC

-498 NAATYSAKALEYFP
+498 NAATYSAKVVEYFS

-521 SQIRLRAIAAMDR
+521 SQIRVKAIAAMDR
-534 ALSGQPAVEVKIGKP
+534 ALSGQPAVAVKIGKP
-549 KKIKFAYDETSKLYP
+549 EKIKFAYDETSKLYP

-577 FNPEGYYNI
+577 LNPEVYYNT
-586 ISLRE
+586 ISLHE
-591 AKRCGIRLLGEQ
+591 ANRCGIRLLGEQ

-613 FGMAD
+613 FGIAD
-618 RIRIGNMTL
+618 CIRIENLTL
-627 TNVPFWVYND
+627 ANVPFWVYND
-637 EQPTSLGVC
+637 ERPTSLGVC
-646 LMKQLPAMSIHSDK
+646 MMKQIPAMCIHSDK

-695 EQKFNNAYLFSS
+695 EQKFNNTYLFSS
-707 GHTITLDFKNMKYQ
+707 DHTITLDFKNMKYNI
-721 TAKSYPR
+721 KEN

>member
-1 MKTRNLF
+1 MKKYII
-8 FSFFLWSTLFFPLS
+8 FSVIAFWSTSFSPLT
-22 AQTISPDS
+22 AQVISPDS
-30 LARMVENSM
+30 VARIVENSM

-55 LESQF
+55 LESQL

-66 MARIEMAEAWNLP
+66 MARLEMAEAWNQP
-79 EVVETL
+79 EVVEAL

-132 HWKDAPQIEPL
+132 RWKDAPQIVPL
-143 KQHFRNICQAAEGI
+143 KQHFQNICQAAEGI
-157 GSVRISRPQ
+157 GTVRISRPQ
-166 KTVCIPLVQDPKMGD
+166 KNVCIPLVQDPDMGNF
-181 LDHTRQMEI
+181 DHIRQMEI

-195 DTRFVSMDTGNPAS
+195 DTRFISMDTGNPNS
-209 IILDKDFATK
+209 IILGKEFATK

-226 DTIQCHPYL
+226 DTIPCT
-235 YDANMLIPVQRGV
+235 LIHITNIPIPIQRGV

-271 PIIGNGNLGT
+271 PVIRNGILGT

-300 AKEENAQTD
+300 AKEDAQTK
-309 SAPNFHIKTVFG
+309 SAPNFHIKTVSG
-321 AGVYLPMR
+321 AAVYLPMR
-329 YHGKDYQFILDTGV
+329 YHGKDYQFILDTGAD
-343 NLSILNISKEEEE
+343 LSTLNISKNEEE

-373 YFDTSKKE
+373 YFNTTKKE
-381 MDRSGLLGIT
+381 TDRSGILGIS

-400 IDFNRMQLSFNN
+400 IDFNSMQLSFNN
-412 PREIANT
+412 PRKLVNSSF
-419 ALLLQ
+419 LLT

-434 AEEIKQKDPSS
+434 AEEIKQKDPGST
-445 MTKMLC
+445 TKTLC

-498 NAATYSAKALEYFP
+498 NAATYSAKVVEYFP

-521 SQIRLRAIAAMDR
+521 SQIRVKAIAAMDR
-534 ALSGQPAVEVKIGKP
+534 ALSGQPAVAVKIGKP
-549 KKIKFAYDETSKLYP
+549 EKIKFAYDETSKLYP

-577 FNPEGYYNI
+577 LNPEVYYNT
-586 ISLRE
+586 ISLHE
-591 AKRCGIRLLGEQ
+591 ANRCGIRLLGEQ

-613 FGMAD
+613 FGIAD
-618 RIRIGNMTL
+618 CIRIENLTL
-627 TNVPFWVYND
+627 ANVPFWVYND
-637 EQPTSLGVC
+637 ERPTSLGVC
-646 LMKQLPAMSIHSDK
+646 MMKQIPAMCIHSDK

-695 EQKFNNAYLFSS
+695 EQKFNNTYLFSS
-707 GHTITLDFKNMKYQ
+707 DHTITLDFKNMKYNI
-721 TAKSYPR
+721 KEN

>member
-1 MKTRNLF
+1 MKKYII
-8 FSFFLWSTLFFPLS
+8 FSVIAFWSTSFSPLT
-22 AQTISPDS
+22 AQVISPDS
-30 LARMVENSM
+30 VARMVENSM

-49 KRASDS
+49 KRTSDS
-55 LESQF
+55 LESQL

-66 MARIEMAEAWNLP
+66 MTRLEMAEAWNQP
-79 EVVETL
+79 EVVEAL

-132 HWKDAPQIEPL
+132 HWKDAPQIVPL
-143 KQHFRNICQAAEGI
+143 KQHFQNICQAAEGI
-157 GSVRISRPQ
+157 GPVRISRPQ
-166 KTVCIPLVQDPKMGD
+166 KNVCIPLVQDPDMGNF
-181 LDHTRQMEI
+181 DHIRQMEI

-195 DTRFVSMDTGNPAS
+195 DTRFISMDTGNPNS
-209 IILDKDFATK
+209 IILGKEFATK

-226 DTIQCHPYL
+226 DTIPCT
-235 YDANMLIPVQRGV
+235 LIHITNIPIPIQRGV

-271 PIIGNGNLGT
+271 PVIRNGILGT

-300 AKEENAQTD
+300 AKEEDAQTK
-309 SAPNFHIKTVFG
+309 SAPNFHIKTVSG
-321 AGVYLPMR
+321 AAVYLPMR
-329 YHGKDYQFILDTGV
+329 YHGKDYQFILDTGAD
-343 NLSILNISKEEEE
+343 LSTLNISKNEEE

-373 YFDTSKKE
+373 YFNTTKKE
-381 MDRSGLLGIT
+381 TDRSGILGIS

-400 IDFNRMQLSFNN
+400 IDFNSMQLSFNN
-412 PREIANT
+412 PRKLVNSSF
-419 ALLLQ
+419 LLT

-434 AEEIKQKDPSS
+434 AEEIKQKDPGST
-445 MTKMLC
+445 TKTLC

-521 SQIRLRAIAAMDR
+521 SQIRVKAIAAMDR
-534 ALSGQPAVEVKIGKP
+534 ALSGQPAVAVKIGKP
-549 KKIKFAYDETSKLYP
+549 EKIKFAYDETSKLYP

-577 FNPEGYYNI
+577 LNPEVYYNT
-586 ISLRE
+586 ISLHE
-591 AKRCGIRLLGEQ
+591 ANRCGIRLLGEQ

-613 FGMAD
+613 FGIAD
-618 RIRIGNMTL
+618 CIRIENLTL
-627 TNVPFWVYND
+627 ANVPFWVYND
-637 EQPTSLGVC
+637 ERPTSLGVC
-646 LMKQLPAMSIHSDK
+646 MMKQIPAMCIHSDK

-695 EQKFNNAYLFSS
+695 EQKFNNTYLFSS
-707 GHTITLDFKNMKYQ
+707 DHTITLDFKNMKYNI
-721 TAKSYPR
+721 KEN

>member
-1 MKTRNLF
+1 MKKYII
-8 FSFFLWSTLFFPLS
+8 FSVIAFWSTSFSPLT
-22 AQTISPDS
+22 AQVISPDS
-30 LARMVENSM
+30 VARMVENSM

-66 MARIEMAEAWNLP
+66 MARLEIAEAWNQP
-79 EVVETL
+79 EVVEAL

-95 NEIDGNFAA
+95 NEIDGNLAA

-132 HWKDAPQIEPL
+132 HWKDAPQIVPL
-143 KQHFRNICQAAEGI
+143 KQHFQNICQAAEGI
-157 GSVRISRPQ
+157 GPVRISRPQ
-166 KTVCIPLVQDPKMGD
+166 KNVCIPLVQDPDMGNF
-181 LDHTRQMEI
+181 DHIRQMEI

-195 DTRFVSMDTGNPAS
+195 DTRFISMDTGNPSS
-209 IILDKDFATK
+209 IILGKEFATK

-226 DTIQCHPYL
+226 ETTPCTLRHIT
-235 YDANMLIPVQRGV
+235 NIPIPIQRGV
-248 TDSLSFGGIT
+248 IDSLSFGGIT

-271 PIIGNGNLGT
+271 PVIRNGILGT

-300 AKEENAQTD
+300 AKEEDAQTK
-309 SAPNFHIKTVFG
+309 SAPNFHIKTVSG
-321 AGVYLPMR
+321 AAVYLPMR

-343 NLSILNISKEEEE
+343 DLSTLNISKNEEE

-373 YFDTSKKE
+373 YFNTTKKE
-381 MDRSGLLGIT
+381 TDRSGILGIS

-400 IDFNRMQLSFNN
+400 IDFNSMQLSFNN
-412 PREIANT
+412 PRKIVNSSF
-419 ALLLQ
+419 LLT

-434 AEEIKQKDPSS
+434 AEEIKQKDLGST
-445 MTKMLC
+445 TKTLC

-521 SQIRLRAIAAMDR
+521 SQIRVKAIAAMDR
-534 ALSGQPAVEVKIGKP
+534 ALSGQPAVAVKIGKP
-549 KKIKFAYDETSKLYP
+549 EKIKFAYDGTSKLYP

-577 FNPEGYYNI
+577 LNPEVYYNT
-586 ISLRE
+586 ISLHE
-591 AKRCGIRLLGEQ
+591 ANRCGIRLLGEE

-613 FGMAD
+613 FGIAD
-618 RIRIGNMTL
+618 CIRIGNLTL
-627 TNVPFWVYND
+627 ANVPFWVYND
-637 EQPTSLGVC
+637 ERPTSLGVC
-646 LMKQLPAMSIHSDK
+646 MMKQIPAMCIHSDK

-695 EQKFNNAYLFSS
+695 EQKFNNTYLFSS
-707 GHTITLDFKNMKYQ
+707 DHTITLDFKNMKYNI
-721 TAKSYPR
+721 KEN

>member
-1 MKTRNLF
+1 MKKYII
-8 FSFFLWSTLFFPLS
+8 FSVIAFWSTSFSPLT
-22 AQTISPDS
+22 AQVISPDS
-30 LARMVENSM
+30 VARMVENSM

-66 MARIEMAEAWNLP
+66 MARLEIAEAWNQP
-79 EVVETL
+79 EVVEAL

-95 NEIDGNFAA
+95 NEIDGNLAA

-132 HWKDAPQIEPL
+132 HWKDAPQIVPL
-143 KQHFRNICQAAEGI
+143 KQHFQNICQAAEGI
-157 GSVRISRPQ
+157 GPVRISRPQ
-166 KTVCIPLVQDPKMGD
+166 KNVCIPLVQDPDMGNF
-181 LDHTRQMEI
+181 DHIRQMEI

-195 DTRFVSMDTGNPAS
+195 DTRFISMDTGNPSS
-209 IILDKDFATK
+209 IILGKEFATK

-226 DTIQCHPYL
+226 ETTPCTLRHIT
-235 YDANMLIPVQRGV
+235 NIPIPIQRGV
-248 TDSLSFGGIT
+248 IDSLSFGGIT

-271 PIIGNGNLGT
+271 PVIRNGILGT

-300 AKEENAQTD
+300 VKEDAQTK
-309 SAPNFHIKTVFG
+309 SAPNFHIKNVSG
-321 AGVYLPMR
+321 AAVYLPMR

-343 NLSILNISKEEEE
+343 DLSTLNISKNEEE

-373 YFDTSKKE
+373 YFNTTKKE
-381 MDRSGLLGIT
+381 TDRSGILGIS

-400 IDFNRMQLSFNN
+400 IDFNSMQLSFNN
-412 PREIANT
+412 PRKIVNSSF
-419 ALLLQ
+419 LLT

-434 AEEIKQKDPSS
+434 AEEIKQKDLGST
-445 MTKMLC
+445 TKTLC

-498 NAATYSAKALEYFP
+498 NAATYSAKVVEYFP

-521 SQIRLRAIAAMDR
+521 SQIRVKAIAAMDR
-534 ALSGQPAVEVKIGKP
+534 ALSGQPAVAVKIGKP
-549 KKIKFAYDETSKLYP
+549 EKIKFAYDETSKLYP

-577 FNPEGYYNI
+577 LNPEVYYNT
-586 ISLRE
+586 ISLHE
-591 AKRCGIRLLGEQ
+591 ANRCGIRLLGEQ

-613 FGMAD
+613 FGIAD
-618 RIRIGNMTL
+618 CIRIENLTL
-627 TNVPFWVYND
+627 ANVPFWVYND
-637 EQPTSLGVC
+637 ERPTSLGVC
-646 LMKQLPAMSIHSDK
+646 MMKQIPAMCIHSDK

-686 TDSTTLRMT
+686 TDSTTLQMT
-695 EQKFNNAYLFSS
+695 EQKFNNTYLFSS
-707 GHTITLDFKNMKYQ
+707 DHTITLDFKNMKYNI
-721 TAKSYPR
+721 KEN

>member
-1 MKTRNLF
+1 MKKYII
-8 FSFFLWSTLFFPLS
+8 FSVIAFWSTSFSPLT
-22 AQTISPDS
+22 AQVISPDS
-30 LARMVENSM
+30 VARMVENSM

-55 LESQF
+55 LESQL

-66 MARIEMAEAWNLP
+66 MARLEMAEAWNQP
-79 EVVETL
+79 EVVEAL

-132 HWKDAPQIEPL
+132 RWKDAPQIVPL
-143 KQHFRNICQAAEGI
+143 KQHFQNICQAAEGI
-157 GSVRISRPQ
+157 DTVRISRPQ
-166 KTVCIPLVQDPKMGD
+166 KNVCIPLVQDPDMGNF
-181 LDHTRQMEI
+181 DHIRQMEI

-195 DTRFVSMDTGNPAS
+195 DTRFISMDTGNPNS
-209 IILDKDFATK
+209 IILGKEFATK

-226 DTIQCHPYL
+226 DTIPCT
-235 YDANMLIPVQRGV
+235 LIHIINIPIPIQRGV

-271 PIIGNGNLGT
+271 PVIRNGILGT

-300 AKEENAQTD
+300 VKEEDAQTK
-309 SAPNFHIKTVFG
+309 SAPNFHIKTVSG
-321 AGVYLPMR
+321 AAVYLPMR
-329 YHGKDYQFILDTGV
+329 YHGKDYQFILDTGAD
-343 NLSILNISKEEEE
+343 LSTLNISKNEEE

-373 YFDTSKKE
+373 YFNTTKKE
-381 MDRSGLLGIT
+381 TDRSGILGIS

-400 IDFNRMQLSFNN
+400 IDFNSMQLSFNN
-412 PREIANT
+412 PRKLVNSSF
-419 ALLLQ
+419 LLT

-434 AEEIKQKDPSS
+434 AEEIKQKDPGST
-445 MTKMLC
+445 TKTLC

-498 NAATYSAKALEYFP
+498 NAATYSAKVVEYFP

-521 SQIRLRAIAAMDR
+521 SQIRVKAIAAMDR
-534 ALSGQPAVEVKIGKP
+534 ALSGQPAVAVKIGKP
-549 KKIKFAYDETSKLYP
+549 EKIKFAYDETSKLYP

-577 FNPEGYYNI
+577 LNPEVYYNT
-586 ISLRE
+586 ISLHE
-591 AKRCGIRLLGEQ
+591 ANRCGIRLLGEQ

-613 FGMAD
+613 FGIAD
-618 RIRIGNMTL
+618 CIRIENLTL
-627 TNVPFWVYND
+627 ANVPFWVYND
-637 EQPTSLGVC
+637 ERPTSLGVC
-646 LMKQLPAMSIHSDK
+646 MMKQIPAMCIHSDK

-695 EQKFNNAYLFSS
+695 EQKFNNTYLFSS
-707 GHTITLDFKNMKYQ
+707 DHTITLDFKNMKYNI
-721 TAKSYPR
+721 KEN

>member
-1 MKTRNLF
+1 MKKYII
-8 FSFFLWSTLFFPLS
+8 FSVIAFWSTSFSPLT
-22 AQTISPDS
+22 AQVISPDS
-30 LARMVENSM
+30 VARMVENSM

-66 MARIEMAEAWNLP
+66 MARLEIAEAWNQP
-79 EVVETL
+79 EVVEAL

-132 HWKDAPQIEPL
+132 HWKDAPQIVPL
-143 KQHFRNICQAAEGI
+143 KQHFQNICQAAEGI
-157 GSVRISRPQ
+157 GPVRISRPQ
-166 KTVCIPLVQDPKMGD
+166 KNVCIPLVQDPDMGNF
-181 LDHTRQMEI
+181 DHIRQMEI

-195 DTRFVSMDTGNPAS
+195 DTRFISMDTGNPSS
-209 IILDKDFATK
+209 IILGKEFATK

-226 DTIQCHPYL
+226 ETTPCTLRHIT
-235 YDANMLIPVQRGV
+235 NIPIPIQRGV
-248 TDSLSFGGIT
+248 IDSLSFGGIT

-271 PIIGNGNLGT
+271 PVIRNGILGT

-300 AKEENAQTD
+300 VKEDAQTK
-309 SAPNFHIKTVFG
+309 SAPNFHIKNVSG
-321 AGVYLPMR
+321 AAVYLPMR
-329 YHGKDYQFILDTGV
+329 YHGKDYQFILDTGAD
-343 NLSILNISKEEEE
+343 LSTLNISKNEEE

-373 YFDTSKKE
+373 YFNTTKKE
-381 MDRSGLLGIT
+381 TDRSGILAIS

-400 IDFNRMQLSFNN
+400 IDFNSMQLSFNN
-412 PREIANT
+412 PRKIVNSSF
-419 ALLLQ
+419 LLT

-434 AEEIKQKDPSS
+434 AEEIKQKDLGST
-445 MTKMLC
+445 TKTLC

-484 TILQKALNDKGDYR
+484 TILQKALNDK
-498 NAATYSAKALEYFP
+498 S
-512 TVASTYPKD
+512 D
-521 SQIRLRAIAAMDR
+521 S
-534 ALSGQPAVEVKIGKP
+534 S
-549 KKIKFAYDETSKLYP
+549 FH
-564 VSGKIGKKKCCIA
+564 
-577 FNPEGYYNI
+577 
-586 ISLRE
+586 ISQRF
-591 AKRCGIRLLGEQ
+591 
-603 TELNKDSLGC
+603 T
-613 FGMAD
+613 
-618 RIRIGNMTL
+618 
-627 TNVPFWVYND
+627 
-637 EQPTSLGVC
+637 
-646 LMKQLPAMSIHSDK
+646 DK
-660 SLEFLPEAPAQN
+660 SQSHSCHGPCPERTAS
-672 NWPLMRSDVVIYGE
+672 RSSKDWK
-686 TDSTTLRMT
+686 T
-695 EQKFNNAYLFSS
+695 EENQICL
-707 GHTITLDFKNMKYQ
+707 
-721 TAKSYPR
+721 

>member
-1 MKTRNLF
+1 MKKYII
-8 FSFFLWSTLFFPLS
+8 FSVIAFWSTSFSPLT
-22 AQTISPDS
+22 AQVISPDS
-30 LARMVENSM
+30 VARMVENSM

-55 LESQF
+55 LESLF

-66 MARIEMAEAWNLP
+66 MARLEIAEAWNQP
-79 EVVETL
+79 EVVEAL

-132 HWKDAPQIEPL
+132 HWKDAPQIVPL
-143 KQHFRNICQAAEGI
+143 KQHFQNICQAAEGI
-157 GSVRISRPQ
+157 GPVRISRPQ
-166 KTVCIPLVQDPKMGD
+166 KNVCIPLVQDPDMGNF
-181 LDHTRQMEI
+181 DHIRQMEI

-195 DTRFVSMDTGNPAS
+195 DTRFISMDTGNPNS
-209 IILDKDFATK
+209 IILGKEFATK

-226 DTIQCHPYL
+226 DTIPCT
-235 YDANMLIPVQRGV
+235 LIHITNIPIPIQRGV

-271 PIIGNGNLGT
+271 PVIRNGILGT

-300 AKEENAQTD
+300 VKEEDAQTK
-309 SAPNFHIKTVFG
+309 SAPNFHIKTVSG
-321 AGVYLPMR
+321 AAVYLPMR
-329 YHGKDYQFILDTGV
+329 YHGKDYQFILDTGAD
-343 NLSILNISKEEEE
+343 LSTLNISKNEEE

-373 YFDTSKKE
+373 YFNTTKKE
-381 MDRSGLLGIT
+381 TDRSGILGIS
-391 FVEQCYPVC
+391 FVEQCNPVC
-400 IDFNRMQLSFNN
+400 IDFNSMQLSFNN
-412 PREIANT
+412 PRKLVNSSF
-419 ALLLQ
+419 LLT

-434 AEEIKQKDPSS
+434 AKEIKQKDPGST
-445 MTKMLC
+445 TKTLC

-498 NAATYSAKALEYFP
+498 NAATYSAKVVEYFP

-521 SQIRLRAIAAMDR
+521 SQIRVKAIAAMDR
-534 ALSGQPAVEVKIGKP
+534 ALSGQPAVAVKIGKP
-549 KKIKFAYDETSKLYP
+549 EKIKFAYDETSKLYP

-577 FNPEGYYNI
+577 LNPEVYYNT
-586 ISLRE
+586 ISFHE
-591 AKRCGIRLLGEQ
+591 ANRCGIRLLGEQ

-613 FGMAD
+613 FGIAD
-618 RIRIGNMTL
+618 CIRIGNLTL
-627 TNVPFWVYND
+627 ANVPFWVYND
-637 EQPTSLGVC
+637 ERPTSLGVC
-646 LMKQLPAMSIHSDK
+646 MMKQIPAMCIHSDK

-695 EQKFNNAYLFSS
+695 EQKFNNTYLFSS
-707 GHTITLDFKNMKYQ
+707 DHTITLDFKNMKYNI
-721 TAKSYPR
+721 KEN

>member
-1 MKTRNLF
+1 MKKYII
-8 FSFFLWSTLFFPLS
+8 FSVIAFWSTSFSPLT
-22 AQTISPDS
+22 AQVISPDS
-30 LARMVENSM
+30 VARMVENSM

-66 MARIEMAEAWNLP
+66 MARLEIAEAWNQP
-79 EVVETL
+79 EVVEAL

-132 HWKDAPQIEPL
+132 HWKDAPQIVPL
-143 KQHFRNICQAAEGI
+143 KQHFQNICQAAEGI
-157 GSVRISRPQ
+157 GPVRISRPQ
-166 KTVCIPLVQDPKMGD
+166 KNVCIPLVQDPDMGNF
-181 LDHTRQMEI
+181 DHIRQMEI

-195 DTRFVSMDTGNPAS
+195 DTRFISMDTGNPSS
-209 IILDKDFATK
+209 IILGKEFATK

-226 DTIQCHPYL
+226 DTIPCTLRHIT
-235 YDANMLIPVQRGV
+235 NIPIPIQRGV
-248 TDSLSFGGIT
+248 IDSLSFGGIT

-271 PIIGNGNLGT
+271 PVIRNGILGT

-300 AKEENAQTD
+300 VKEDAQTK
-309 SAPNFHIKTVFG
+309 SAPNFHIKTVSG
-321 AGVYLPMR
+321 AAVYLPMR

-343 NLSILNISKEEEE
+343 DLSTLNISKNEEE

-373 YFDTSKKE
+373 YFNTTKKE
-381 MDRSGLLGIT
+381 TDRSGILGIS

-400 IDFNRMQLSFNN
+400 IDFNSMQLSFNN
-412 PREIANT
+412 PRKLVNSSF
-419 ALLLQ
+419 LLT

-434 AEEIKQKDPSS
+434 AEEIKQKDPGST
-445 MTKMLC
+445 TKTLC

-498 NAATYSAKALEYFP
+498 NAATYSAKVVEYFP

-521 SQIRLRAIAAMDR
+521 SQIRVKAIAAMDR
-534 ALSGQPAVEVKIGKP
+534 ALSGQPAVAVKIGKP
-549 KKIKFAYDETSKLYP
+549 EKIKFAYDETSKLYP

-577 FNPEGYYNI
+577 LNPEVYYNT
-586 ISLRE
+586 ISLHE
-591 AKRCGIRLLGEQ
+591 ANRCGIRLLGEQ

-613 FGMAD
+613 FGIAD
-618 RIRIGNMTL
+618 CIRIENLTL
-627 TNVPFWVYND
+627 ANVPFWVYND
-637 EQPTSLGVC
+637 ERPTSLGVC
-646 LMKQLPAMSIHSDK
+646 MMKQIPAMCIHSDK

-695 EQKFNNAYLFSS
+695 EQKFNNTYLFSS
-707 GHTITLDFKNMKYQ
+707 DHTITLDFKNMKYNI
-721 TAKSYPR
+721 KEN

>member
-1 MKTRNLF
+1 MKKYII
-8 FSFFLWSTLFFPLS
+8 FSVIAFWSTSFSPLT
-22 AQTISPDS
+22 AQVISPDS
-30 LARMVENSM
+30 VARMVENSM

-66 MARIEMAEAWNLP
+66 MARLEIAEAWNQP
-79 EVVETL
+79 EVVEAL

-132 HWKDAPQIEPL
+132 HWKDAPQIVPL
-143 KQHFRNICQAAEGI
+143 KQHFQNICQAAEGI
-157 GSVRISRPQ
+157 GPVRISRPQ
-166 KTVCIPLVQDPKMGD
+166 KNVCIPLVQDPDMGNF
-181 LDHTRQMEI
+181 DHIRQMEI

-195 DTRFVSMDTGNPAS
+195 DTRFISMDTGNPSS
-209 IILDKDFATK
+209 IILGKEFATK

-226 DTIQCHPYL
+226 ETTPCTLRHIT
-235 YDANMLIPVQRGV
+235 NIPIPIQRGV
-248 TDSLSFGGIT
+248 IDSLSFGGIT

-271 PIIGNGNLGT
+271 PVIRNGILGT

-300 AKEENAQTD
+300 VKEDAQTK
-309 SAPNFHIKTVFG
+309 SAPNFHIKNVSG
-321 AGVYLPMR
+321 AAVYLPMR

-343 NLSILNISKEEEE
+343 DLSTLNISKNEEE

-373 YFDTSKKE
+373 YFNTTKKE
-381 MDRSGLLGIT
+381 TDRSGILGIS

-400 IDFNRMQLSFNN
+400 IDFNSMQLSFNN
-412 PREIANT
+412 PRKLVNSSF
-419 ALLLQ
+419 LLT

-434 AEEIKQKDPSS
+434 AEEIKQKDPGST
-445 MTKMLC
+445 TKTLC

-498 NAATYSAKALEYFP
+498 NAATYSAKVVEYFP

-521 SQIRLRAIAAMDR
+521 SQIRVKAIAAMDR
-534 ALSGQPAVEVKIGKP
+534 ALSGQPAVAVKIGKP
-549 KKIKFAYDETSKLYP
+549 EKIKFAYDETSKLYP
-564 VSGKIGKKKCCIA
+564 VSGKIEKKKCCIA
-577 FNPEGYYNI
+577 LNPEVYYNT
-586 ISLRE
+586 ISLHE
-591 AKRCGIRLLGEQ
+591 ANRCGIRLLGEQ

-613 FGMAD
+613 FGIAD
-618 RIRIGNMTL
+618 CIRIENLTL
-627 TNVPFWVYND
+627 ANVPFWVYND
-637 EQPTSLGVC
+637 ERPTSLGVC
-646 LMKQLPAMSIHSDK
+646 MMKQIPAMCIHSDK

-695 EQKFNNAYLFSS
+695 EQKFNNTYLFSS
-707 GHTITLDFKNMKYQ
+707 DHTITLDFKNMKYNI
-721 TAKSYPR
+721 KEN

>member
-1 MKTRNLF
+1 MKKYII
-8 FSFFLWSTLFFPLS
+8 FSVIAFWSTSFSPLT
-22 AQTISPDS
+22 AQVISPDS
-30 LARMVENSM
+30 VARMVENSM

-66 MARIEMAEAWNLP
+66 MARLEIAEAWNQP
-79 EVVETL
+79 EVVEAL

-132 HWKDAPQIEPL
+132 HWKDAPQIVPL
-143 KQHFRNICQAAEGI
+143 KQHFQNICQAAEGI
-157 GSVRISRPQ
+157 GPVRISRPQ
-166 KTVCIPLVQDPKMGD
+166 KNVCIPLVQDPDMGNF
-181 LDHTRQMEI
+181 DHIRQMEI

-195 DTRFVSMDTGNPAS
+195 DTRFISMDTGNPSS
-209 IILDKDFATK
+209 IILGKEFATK

-226 DTIQCHPYL
+226 ETTPCTLRHIT
-235 YDANMLIPVQRGV
+235 NIPIPIQRGV
-248 TDSLSFGGIT
+248 IDSLSFGGIT

-271 PIIGNGNLGT
+271 PVIRNGILGT

-300 AKEENAQTD
+300 VKEEDAQTK
-309 SAPNFHIKTVFG
+309 SAPNFHIKNVSG
-321 AGVYLPMR
+321 AAVYLPMR

-343 NLSILNISKEEEE
+343 DLSTLNISKNEEE

-373 YFDTSKKE
+373 YFNTTKKE
-381 MDRSGLLGIT
+381 TDRSGILGIS
-391 FVEQCYPVC
+391 FVEQCNPVC
-400 IDFNRMQLSFNN
+400 IDFNSMQLSFNN
-412 PREIANT
+412 PRKIVNSSF
-419 ALLLQ
+419 LLT

-434 AEEIKQKDPSS
+434 AEEIKQKDLGST
-445 MTKMLC
+445 TKTLC

-521 SQIRLRAIAAMDR
+521 SQIRVKAIAAMDR
-534 ALSGQPAVEVKIGKP
+534 ALSGQPAVAVKIGKP

-577 FNPEGYYNI
+577 LNPEVYYNT
-586 ISLRE
+586 ISLHE
-591 AKRCGIRLLGEQ
+591 ANRCGIRLLGEQ

-613 FGMAD
+613 FGIAD
-618 RIRIGNMTL
+618 CIRIGNLTL
-627 TNVPFWVYND
+627 ANVPFWVYND
-637 EQPTSLGVC
+637 ECPTSLGVC
-646 LMKQLPAMSIHSDK
+646 MMKQIPAMCIHSDK
-660 SLEFLPEAPAQN
+660 SLEILPEAPAQN

-695 EQKFNNAYLFSS
+695 EQKFNNTYLFSS
-707 GHTITLDFKNMKYQ
+707 DHTITLDFKNMKYNI
-721 TAKSYPR
+721 KEN

>member
-1 MKTRNLF
+1 MKKYII
-8 FSFFLWSTLFFPLS
+8 FSVIAFWSTSFSPLT
-22 AQTISPDS
+22 AQVISPDS
-30 LARMVENSM
+30 VARMVENSM
-39 SGKYVDYKLM
+39 YGKYVDYKLM

-66 MARIEMAEAWNLP
+66 MARLEIAEAWNQP
-79 EVVETL
+79 EVVEAL

-95 NEIDGNFAA
+95 NEIDGNLAA

-132 HWKDAPQIEPL
+132 HWKDAPQIVPL
-143 KQHFRNICQAAEGI
+143 KQHFQNICQAAEGI
-157 GSVRISRPQ
+157 GPVRISRPQ
-166 KTVCIPLVQDPKMGD
+166 KNVCIPLVQDPDMGNF
-181 LDHTRQMEI
+181 DHIRQMEI

-195 DTRFVSMDTGNPAS
+195 DTRFISMDTGNPSS
-209 IILDKDFATK
+209 IILGKEFATK

-226 DTIQCHPYL
+226 ETTPCTLRHIT
-235 YDANMLIPVQRGV
+235 NIPIPIQRGV
-248 TDSLSFGGIT
+248 IDSLSFGGIT

-271 PIIGNGNLGT
+271 PVIRNGILGT

-300 AKEENAQTD
+300 VKEDAQTK
-309 SAPNFHIKTVFG
+309 SAPNFHIKNVSG
-321 AGVYLPMR
+321 AAVYLPMR

-343 NLSILNISKEEEE
+343 DLSTLNISKNEEE

-373 YFDTSKKE
+373 YFNTTKKE
-381 MDRSGLLGIT
+381 TDRSGILGIS

-400 IDFNRMQLSFNN
+400 IDFNSMQLSFNN
-412 PREIANT
+412 PRKIVNSSF
-419 ALLLQ
+419 LLT

-434 AEEIKQKDPSS
+434 AEEIKQKDLGST
-445 MTKMLC
+445 TKTLC

-521 SQIRLRAIAAMDR
+521 SQIRVKAIAAMDR
-534 ALSGQPAVEVKIGKP
+534 ALSGQPAVAVKIGKP
-549 KKIKFAYDETSKLYP
+549 EKIKFAYDGTSKLYP

-577 FNPEGYYNI
+577 LNPEVYYNTL
-586 ISLRE
+586 SLHE
-591 AKRCGIRLLGEQ
+591 ANRCGIRLLGEQ

-613 FGMAD
+613 FGIAD
-618 RIRIGNMTL
+618 CIRIGNLTL
-627 TNVPFWVYND
+627 ANVPFWVYND
-637 EQPTSLGVC
+637 ERPTSLGVC
-646 LMKQLPAMSIHSDK
+646 MMKQIPAMCIHSDK

-695 EQKFNNAYLFSS
+695 EQKFNNTYLFSS
-707 GHTITLDFKNMKYQ
+707 DHTITLDFKNMKYNI
-721 TAKSYPR
+721 KEN

>member
-1 MKTRNLF
+1 MKKYII
-8 FSFFLWSTLFFPLS
+8 FSVIAFWSTSFSPLT
-22 AQTISPDS
+22 AQVISPDS
-30 LARMVENSM
+30 VARMVENSM

-66 MARIEMAEAWNLP
+66 MARLEIAEAWNQP
-79 EVVETL
+79 EVVEAL

-132 HWKDAPQIEPL
+132 HWKDAPQIVPL
-143 KQHFRNICQAAEGI
+143 KQHFQNICQAAEGI
-157 GSVRISRPQ
+157 GPVRISRPQ
-166 KTVCIPLVQDPKMGD
+166 KNVCVPLVQDPDMGNF
-181 LDHTRQMEI
+181 DHIRQMEI

-195 DTRFVSMDTGNPAS
+195 DTRFISMDTGNPNS
-209 IILDKDFATK
+209 IILGKEFATK

-226 DTIQCHPYL
+226 DTIPCT
-235 YDANMLIPVQRGV
+235 LIHITNIPIPIQRGV

-271 PIIGNGNLGT
+271 PVIRNGILGT

-300 AKEENAQTD
+300 VKEEDAQTK
-309 SAPNFHIKTVFG
+309 SAPNFHIKTVSG
-321 AGVYLPMR
+321 AAVYLPMR
-329 YHGKDYQFILDTGV
+329 YHGKDYQFILDTGAD
-343 NLSILNISKEEEE
+343 LSTLNISKNEEE

-373 YFDTSKKE
+373 YFNTTKKE
-381 MDRSGLLGIT
+381 TDRSGILGIS

-400 IDFNRMQLSFNN
+400 IDFNSMQLSFNN
-412 PREIANT
+412 PRKLVNSSF
-419 ALLLQ
+419 LLT

-434 AEEIKQKDPSS
+434 AEEIKQKDPGST
-445 MTKMLC
+445 TKTLC

-498 NAATYSAKALEYFP
+498 NAATYSAKVVEYFLA
-512 TVASTYPKD
+512 VASTYPKD
-521 SQIRLRAIAAMDR
+521 SQIRVKAIAAMDR
-534 ALSGQPAVEVKIGKP
+534 ALSGQPAVAVKIGKP

-577 FNPEGYYNI
+577 LNPEVYYNT
-586 ISLRE
+586 ISLHE
-591 AKRCGIRLLGEQ
+591 ANRCGIRLLGEQ

-613 FGMAD
+613 FGIAD
-618 RIRIGNMTL
+618 CIRIGNLTL
-627 TNVPFWVYND
+627 ANVPFWVYND
-637 EQPTSLGVC
+637 ERPTSLGVC
-646 LMKQLPAMSIHSDK
+646 IMKQIPAMCIHSDK

-686 TDSTTLRMT
+686 TDSTTLQMT
-695 EQKFNNAYLFSS
+695 EQKFNNTYLFSS
-707 GHTITLDFKNMKYQ
+707 DHTITLDFKNMKYNI
-721 TAKSYPR
+721 KEN

>member
-1 MKTRNLF
+1 MKKYII
-8 FSFFLWSTLFFPLS
+8 FSVIAFWSTSFSLLT
-22 AQTISPDS
+22 AQVISPDS
-30 LARMVENSM
+30 VARMVENSM

-55 LESQF
+55 LESQL

-66 MARIEMAEAWNLP
+66 MARLEMAEAWNQP
-79 EVVETL
+79 EVVEAL

-132 HWKDAPQIEPL
+132 RWKDAPQIVPL
-143 KQHFRNICQAAEGI
+143 KQHFQNICQAAEGI
-157 GSVRISRPQ
+157 GTVRISRPQ
-166 KTVCIPLVQDPKMGD
+166 KNVCIPLVQDPDMGNF
-181 LDHTRQMEI
+181 DHIRQMEI

-195 DTRFVSMDTGNPAS
+195 DTRFISMDTGNPNS
-209 IILDKDFATK
+209 IILGKEFATK

-226 DTIQCHPYL
+226 DTIPCT
-235 YDANMLIPVQRGV
+235 LIHITNIPIPIQRGV

-271 PIIGNGNLGT
+271 PVIRNGILGT

-300 AKEENAQTD
+300 AKEEDAQTK
-309 SAPNFHIKTVFG
+309 SAPNFHIKTVSG
-321 AGVYLPMR
+321 AAVYLPMR

-343 NLSILNISKEEEE
+343 DLSTLNISKNEEE

-373 YFDTSKKE
+373 YFNTTKKE
-381 MDRSGLLGIT
+381 TDRSGILGIS

-400 IDFNRMQLSFNN
+400 IDFNSMQLSFNN
-412 PREIANT
+412 PRKIVNSSF
-419 ALLLQ
+419 LLT

-434 AEEIKQKDPSS
+434 AEEIKQKDLGST
-445 MTKMLC
+445 TKTLC

-521 SQIRLRAIAAMDR
+521 SQIRVKAIAAMDR
-534 ALSGQPAVEVKIGKP
+534 ALSGQPAVAVKIGKP
-549 KKIKFAYDETSKLYP
+549 EKIKFAYDGTSKLYP

-577 FNPEGYYNI
+577 LNPEVYYNT
-586 ISLRE
+586 ISLHE
-591 AKRCGIRLLGEQ
+591 ANRCGIRLLGEQ

-613 FGMAD
+613 FGIAD
-618 RIRIGNMTL
+618 CIRIGNLTL
-627 TNVPFWVYND
+627 ANVPFWVYND
-637 EQPTSLGVC
+637 ERPTSLGVC
-646 LMKQLPAMSIHSDK
+646 MMKQIPAMCIHSDK

-695 EQKFNNAYLFSS
+695 EQKFNNTYLFSS
-707 GHTITLDFKNMKYQ
+707 DHTITLDFKNMKYNI
-721 TAKSYPR
+721 KEN

>member
-1 MKTRNLF
+1 MKKYII
-8 FSFFLWSTLFFPLS
+8 FSVIAFWSTSFSPLT
-22 AQTISPDS
+22 AQVISPDS
-30 LARMVENSM
+30 VARMVENSM

-66 MARIEMAEAWNLP
+66 MARLEIAEAWNQP
-79 EVVETL
+79 EVVEAL

-132 HWKDAPQIEPL
+132 HWKDAPQIVPL
-143 KQHFRNICQAAEGI
+143 KQHFQNICQAAEGI
-157 GSVRISRPQ
+157 GPVRISRPQ
-166 KTVCIPLVQDPKMGD
+166 KNVCIPLVQDPDMGNF
-181 LDHTRQMEI
+181 DHIRQMEI

-195 DTRFVSMDTGNPAS
+195 DTRFISMDTGNPSS
-209 IILDKDFATK
+209 IVLGKEFATK

-226 DTIQCHPYL
+226 ETTPCTLRHIT
-235 YDANMLIPVQRGV
+235 NIPIPIQRGV
-248 TDSLSFGGIT
+248 IDSLSFGGIT

-271 PIIGNGNLGT
+271 PVIRNGILGT

-300 AKEENAQTD
+300 VKEDAQTK
-309 SAPNFHIKTVFG
+309 SAPNFHIKNVSG
-321 AGVYLPMR
+321 AAVYLPMR
-329 YHGKDYQFILDTGV
+329 YHGKDYQFILDTGAD
-343 NLSILNISKEEEE
+343 LSTLNISKNEEE

-373 YFDTSKKE
+373 YFNTTKKE
-381 MDRSGLLGIT
+381 TDRSGILGIS
-391 FVEQCYPVC
+391 FVEQCNPVC
-400 IDFNRMQLSFNN
+400 IDFNSMQLSFNN
-412 PREIANT
+412 PRKIVNSSF
-419 ALLLQ
+419 LLT

-434 AEEIKQKDPSS
+434 AEEIKQKDLGST
-445 MTKMLC
+445 TKTLC

-498 NAATYSAKALEYFP
+498 NAATYSAKVVEYFP

-521 SQIRLRAIAAMDR
+521 SQIRVKAIAAMDR
-534 ALSGQPAVEVKIGKP
+534 ALSGQPAVAIKIGKP

-577 FNPEGYYNI
+577 LNPEVYYNT
-586 ISLRE
+586 ISLHE
-591 AKRCGIRLLGEQ
+591 ANRCGIRLLGEQ

-613 FGMAD
+613 FGIAD
-618 RIRIGNMTL
+618 CIRIGNLTL
-627 TNVPFWVYND
+627 ANVPFWVYND
-637 EQPTSLGVC
+637 ECPTSLGVC
-646 LMKQLPAMSIHSDK
+646 MMKQIPAMCIHSDK
-660 SLEFLPEAPAQN
+660 SLEILPEAPAQN

-695 EQKFNNAYLFSS
+695 EQKFNNTYLFSS
-707 GHTITLDFKNMKYQ
+707 DHTITLDFKNMKYNI
-721 TAKSYPR
+721 KEY

>member
-1 MKTRNLF
+1 MKKYII
-8 FSFFLWSTLFFPLS
+8 FSVIAFWSTSFSPLT
-22 AQTISPDS
+22 AQVISPDS
-30 LARMVENSM
+30 VARMVENSM

-66 MARIEMAEAWNLP
+66 MARLEIAEAWNQP
-79 EVVETL
+79 EVVEAL

-132 HWKDAPQIEPL
+132 HWKDAPQIVPL
-143 KQHFRNICQAAEGI
+143 KQHFQNICQAAEGI
-157 GSVRISRPQ
+157 GPVRISRPQ
-166 KTVCIPLVQDPKMGD
+166 KNVCIPLVQDPDMGNF
-181 LDHTRQMEI
+181 DHIRQMEI

-195 DTRFVSMDTGNPAS
+195 DTRFISMDTGNPSS
-209 IILDKDFATK
+209 IILGKEFATK

-226 DTIQCHPYL
+226 ETTPCTLRHIT
-235 YDANMLIPVQRGV
+235 NIPIPIQRGV
-248 TDSLSFGGIT
+248 IDSLSFGGIT

-271 PIIGNGNLGT
+271 PVIRNGILGT

-300 AKEENAQTD
+300 VKEDAQTK
-309 SAPNFHIKTVFG
+309 SAPNFHIKNVSG
-321 AGVYLPMR
+321 AAVYLPMR

-343 NLSILNISKEEEE
+343 DLSILNISKEEEE

-373 YFDTSKKE
+373 YFNTTKKE
-381 MDRSGLLGIT
+381 TDRSGILGIS

-400 IDFNRMQLSFNN
+400 IDFNSMQLSFNN
-412 PREIANT
+412 PRKLVNSSF
-419 ALLLQ
+419 LLT

-434 AEEIKQKDPSS
+434 AEEIKQKDPGST
-445 MTKMLC
+445 TKTLC

-498 NAATYSAKALEYFP
+498 NAATYSAKVVEYFP

-521 SQIRLRAIAAMDR
+521 SQIRIKAIAAMDR
-534 ALSGQPAVEVKIGKP
+534 ALSGQPAVAVKIGKP
-549 KKIKFAYDETSKLYP
+549 EKIKFAYDETSKLYP

-577 FNPEGYYNI
+577 LNPEVYYNT
-586 ISLRE
+586 ISLHE
-591 AKRCGIRLLGEQ
+591 ANRCGIRLLGEQ

-613 FGMAD
+613 FGIAD
-618 RIRIGNMTL
+618 CIRIENLTL
-627 TNVPFWVYND
+627 ANVPFWVYND
-637 EQPTSLGVC
+637 ERPTSLGVC
-646 LMKQLPAMSIHSDK
+646 MMKQIPAMCIHSDK

-695 EQKFNNAYLFSS
+695 EQKFNNTYLFSS
-707 GHTITLDFKNMKYQ
+707 DHTITLDFKNMKYNI
-721 TAKSYPR
+721 KEN